1 MAEEKRFISVFFV
14 ILQSLIYT
22 VFAMDER
29 LDKVKVQCD
38 YLPLINFAIQQNGAS
53 IIHQLSIENTT
64 PVPLKDIQVVITTE
78 PTFGNAAPMAVEQIP
93 ANGSIRL
100 SSFNLTLSANYFTQ
114 LTERLSGNLKIEIT
128 AEAEPIFCQTYPIDI
143 LAYDQWGGLNVLPEM
158 LAAFITP
165 NHTAISPIIKKAAS
179 ILGQWTGNPSL
190 DEYQSRTPDRV
201 RKQMAA
207 IYTAI
212 AEQQIIYSTVPASFE
227 EYGQRVRLADSVMA
241 QKLGTCLDM
250 ALLYA
255 SCLEAIGL
263 NALIVITQ
271 GHAFAGAWLVPETFP
286 DPTIDDVSLLTK
298 RTAEGIYDI
307 TLVETTCMNM
317 GHSSDFDDAVK
328 KANGKLAD
336 GNNFL
341 LAIDIKRARYSG
353 VRPIPQRIL
362 HGQVW
367 EVDEK
372 ETNIQKSAVHATPQ
386 SINPYDLS
394 GNETQTV
401 ITKQLLW
408 ERRLLDLSLRNNLL
422 NIRITKNTLQL
433 IPANLACL
441 EDALADGEE
450 FRILHRPAD
459 WESPAMDFG
468 IYSSVP
474 ESDPVVGFINSE
486 LSQKRLRF
494 YLSENDL
501 GKALT
506 HLYRSS
512 RTSIEENG
520 ANTLYLA
527 LGLLKWYET
536 PSSERPRYAP
546 ILLMPVE
553 IIRKSAAKGY
563 VIRSREEETMMNITL
578 LEMLRQNF
586 GITVSG
592 LDPLPTDESGV
603 NVKLIY
609 SIIRNSIKN
618 QRKWDVEEQAILGI
632 FSFNKFIMW
641 NDIHNNANKLVQ
653 NKIVSSLING
663 KIEWEAATE
672 EIDATDMDKQL
683 SPTDIVLPIIAD
695 SSQLEAIYEAV
706 HDKTFILHGPPGT
719 GKSQTITNIIANAL
733 YKGKRVLFVAE
744 KMAALSVVQNRL
756 AAIGLAPF
764 CLEIHS
770 NKTKKSAVISQ
781 LKETTEIIRQTPP
794 EEFKK
799 EAERLLNLRAELNQ
813 YIEALHKEY
822 PFGVSLYDAIIHY
835 QSVDVEP
842 CFEIPQPYLDTL
854 DKDTFAQW
862 EEAIESLVRTANA
875 CGHPYRHPL
884 TGISISEYSSAG
896 KEEASQLLTGFID
909 LLNTIRQKLDV
920 FSVLLKDTDIHPTRK
935 DFQTI
940 ACIIRR
946 ILDIPELTPGLLTL
960 PLLNETLNEYREV
973 VVHGQKRDEQRKEIE
988 AGFTKEILSINAKQ
1002 TVAEWNRVSDQWFLP
1017 RYFGQRK
1024 IKKAI
1029 NIYALKTIET
1039 EDIKP
1044 LLHRIIRYQEEEDA
1058 VQKYTGQ
1065 LPSLFGRFGKNEDWT
1080 VIEQIINDM
1089 ASLHS
1094 HLLNYAKDIAKVSQ
1108 IKQNLSVQLTERIQT
1123 FRDIHAHS
1131 FNELYQLS
1139 DTLTVIEKKLSGT
1152 LGISTEELYT
1162 SSADWITIALS
1173 KAQTWKDNLDKLKD
1187 WYQWLQAYQTLNKLG
1202 IGFVATEYKEKNIP
1216 TDQLTDIFCKSFY
1229 QAVIQY
1235 IIAKEPTLELFNG
1248 KIFND
1253 IIAKYKQISAKFE
1266 ETTKKEL
1273 FARLASNIPSFT
1285 HEAIQSSE
1293 VGILQKNIR
1302 NNARGISIRKLFDQ
1316 IPTLLSRMCPCMLM
1330 SPLSVAQFIDT
1341 DADKFDLIVFDEAS
1355 QMPTYEAV
1363 GAIARG
1369 KNVIIVG
1376 DPKQMPPTSF
1386 FSVSTVDEDNIE
1398 MEDLESILDDCL
1410 ALSIPSKYLLWHYRS
1425 KHESLIAFSN
1435 SEYYDNKL
1443 MTFPSPDN
1451 IESKVRIVNINGYYD
1466 KGKSRQNRAEAQAVV
1481 DEIARRLR
1489 SEELRKKSIG
1499 VVTFSIV
1506 QQALIEDLLSDLF
1519 IFHPE
1524 LETLAL
1530 ECDEPLFIKNLENV
1544 QGDERDV
1551 ILFSVGYGPDTEG
1564 RVSMNFGP
1572 LNRVGG
1578 ERRLNVAVSRARYE
1592 MIIYSTLRSDM
1603 IDLNRTSSIGV
1614 AGLKRFLEYAEKGIR
1629 NTINSVTAQSTE
1641 AAASIENIIADKL
1654 RSLGYTVHTDIGCSG
1669 YKIDIG
1675 IVDTENTSNYQ
1686 LGIICDGKNYKRT
1699 KTARDREIVQNNVL
1713 KALGWDIYRIWT
1725 MDWWEKPDEVIA
1737 AIQEAIARKKSS
1749 KVNAQTTTSIGI
1761 GSDPMTAEK
1770 ESVNKES
1777 TDKEKITKEEPIKEE
1792 SIKEAVPTVER
1803 DNNEISFV
1811 LKASPATSEK
1821 QTAFAS
1827 SAQSGIQQKYRSAKI
1842 TPGSYSPEDFF
1853 FSESYSILTSQI
1865 RKIIENEAPVSKSLL
1880 CKKILFEWGI
1890 SRLGARVETQIETA
1904 LDALNIYRTEHEG
1917 FVFCWKNREQC
1928 ISYSIYRPVSE
1939 REATDIAP
1947 EEIANAIRQ
1956 VLTDSI
1962 SLPVADLIKA
1972 CAQQFGFAR
1981 MGSNID
1987 AAMQRGIREAV
1998 KRNYAKIEN
2007 ERVTIA
2013 D

>member
-14 ILQSLIYT
+14 ILQFLIYT

-53 IIHQLSIENTT
+53 VIHQLSIENTT
-64 PVPLKDIQVVITTE
+64 SVPLKDIQVVITTE

-165 NHTAISPIIKKAAS
+165 NHTAISPIIKRAAS

-201 RKQMAA
+201 KQMAA

-896 KEEASQLLTGFID
+896 KEEASQLLTAFID
-909 LLNTIRQKLDV
+909 LLNIIRQKLDV

-1044 LLHRIIRYQEEEDA
+1044 LLHRIIRYQEEKDA

-1080 VIEQIINDM
+1080 AIEQIINDM

-1108 IKQNLSVQLTERIQT
+1108 IKQNLSVQLTEGIQT

-1173 KAQTWKDNLDKLKD
+1173 KVQTWKDNLDKLKD

-1551 ILFSVGYGPDTEG
+1551 ILFSVGYGPDAEG

-1614 AGLKRFLEYAEKGIR
+1614 AGLKRFLEYAEKGTR

-1641 AAASIENIIADKL
+1641 TAASIENIIADKL

-1749 KVNAQTTTSIGI
+1749 KVNAQTTTTTGI
-1761 GSDPMTAEK
+1761 DSDPMTAEK

-1792 SIKEAVPTVER
+1792 SIEEAVPTAQR

-1811 LKASPATSEK
+1811 LKASPATPEK
-1821 QTAFAS
+1821 QTASAS
-1827 SAQSGIQQKYRSAKI
+1827 SAQDGIQQKYRSAKI

-1880 CKKILFEWGI
+1880 CKKILSEWGI

-1956 VLTDSI
+1956 LLTDSI

-1987 AAMQRGIREAV
+1987 AAMQRGIREAM

>member
-1 MAEEKRFISVFFV
+1 
-14 ILQSLIYT
+14 
-22 VFAMDER
+22 MDGT
-29 LDKVKVQCD
+29 LDKIRVQFD
-38 YLPLINFAIQQNGAS
+38 YLPLINFAMQQNKVS
-53 IIHQLSIENTT
+53 VIHQLSIENMTSEPFRNIQVQITAEPDFGSIT
-64 PVPLKDIQVVITTE
+64 PV
-78 PTFGNAAPMAVEQIP
+78 MVEAIP
-93 ANGSIRL
+93 ANDSVCL
-100 SSFNLTLSANYFTQ
+100 QSFSLVLSANYFAQ
-114 LTERLSGNLKIEIT
+114 LTERMSGSLKIEIRS
-128 AEAEPIFCQTYPIDI
+128 EAETIFTRTYPIDI
-143 LAYDQWGGLNVLPEM
+143 LAYDQWGGINIFPEM

-165 NHTAISPIIKKAAS
+165 NHAVLTPIIKRAAA
-179 ILGQWTGNPSL
+179 ILEQWTGTPSL
-190 DEYQSRTPDRV
+190 DEYQSRNPDRV

-207 IYTAI
+207 IYTALT
-212 AEQQIIYSTVPASFE
+212 EQQIIYSTIPASFE
-227 EYGQRVRLADSVMA
+227 EHGQRVRLTDSVLA

-255 SCLEAIGL
+255 SCLESIGL
-263 NALIVITQ
+263 NALIVITK
-271 GHAFAGAWLVPETFP
+271 GHAFAGGWLVPETFP
-286 DPTIDDVSLLTK
+286 DPAIDDVSLLTK

-317 GHSSDFDDAVK
+317 GHNADFDNAVK
-328 KANGKLAD
+328 SANGKLSD
-336 GNNFL
+336 PGSFI
-341 LAIDIKRARYSG
+341 LAIDVRRARHSG
-353 VRPIPQRIL
+353 VRPIPQRVL
-362 HGQVW
+362 NGQVW
-367 EVDEK
+367 EIKEDEDMNRN
-372 ETNIQKSAVHATPQ
+372 TTHATPQ
-386 SINPYDLS
+386 SVNPYDLS
-394 GNETQTV
+394 GSETQTV
-401 ITKQLLW
+401 LTKQLLW

-441 EDALADGEE
+441 EDALAEGDE
-450 FRILHRPAD
+450 FRILHRPAE
-459 WESPAMDFG
+459 WENPAMEFG
-468 IYSSVP
+468 IYSSIP
-474 ESDPVVGFINSE
+474 ESDPIADFVNSE

-494 YLSENDL
+494 YLPENDL

-546 ILLMPVE
+546 ILLLPVE

-586 GITVSG
+586 GISVPG

-609 SIIRNSIKN
+609 SIIRHCIKN

-641 NDIHNNANKLVQ
+641 NDIHNNAPKLTQ

-663 KIEWEAATE
+663 KIEWNAITE
-672 EIDATDMDKQL
+672 EMDASYMDRQL
-683 SPTDIVLPIIAD
+683 SPADIVLPIIAD

-770 NKTKKSAVISQ
+770 NKTKKSTVISQ
-781 LKETTEIIRQTPP
+781 LKETTEIIRRTPP

-799 EAERLLNLRAELNQ
+799 EAERLLKLRTELNK

-822 PFGVSLYDAIIHY
+822 PFGLSLYDAIIHY
-835 QSVDVEP
+835 QSTDVEP
-842 CFEIPQPYLDTL
+842 CFDIPSSYLDNL
-854 DKDTFAQW
+854 DKDRFSHW
-862 EEAIESLVRTANA
+862 EDAIESLVSTANA
-875 CGHPYRHPL
+875 CGHPHLHPL
-884 TGISISEYSSAG
+884 TGISIREYSSAI
-896 KEEASQLLTGFID
+896 KEEASQTLATFIGLLTAI
-909 LLNTIRQKLDV
+909 QSKLPV
-920 FSVLLKDTDIHPTRK
+920 FSALLEDMDIHPTRK
-935 DFQTI
+935 DFDIIT
-940 ACIIRR
+940 AIIRK
-946 ILDIPELTPGLLTL
+946 ILEIPELTPELLTT
-960 PLLNETLNEYREV
+960 PLLNETLEEYRKV
-973 VVHGQKRDEQRKEIE
+973 TKHGRKRDEIKAEIE
-988 AGFTKEILSINAKQ
+988 NGFTKEVLKINAGPML
-1002 TVAEWNRVSDQWFLP
+1002 AEWNRVSAQWFLP

-1029 NIYALKTIET
+1029 RPYALQPVEPET
-1039 EDIKP
+1039 VQP
-1044 LLHRIIRYQEEEDA
+1044 LLHQVIRYQEELDFTDR
-1058 VQKYTGQ
+1058 YTAK
-1065 LPSLFGRFGKNEDWT
+1065 LPSLFGRFGRDEEWD
-1080 VIEQIINDM
+1080 IIDQIIHEVS
-1089 ASLHS
+1089 SLHS
-1094 HLLNYAKDIAKVSQ
+1094 LLLSYSKDVAKTSR
-1108 IKQNLSVQLTERIQT
+1108 IKQNLALQLTEGIRT
-1123 FRDIHAHS
+1123 FRDIHSHS
-1131 FNELYQLS
+1131 LNELHQLA
-1139 DTLTVIEKKLSGT
+1139 DTLTATEQRLSTT
-1152 LGISTEELYT
+1152 LGITVETLYT
-1162 SSADWITIALS
+1162 NSADWIGIALQQ
-1173 KAQTWKDNLDKLKD
+1173 AATWKENLDKLKD
-1187 WYQWLQAYQTLNKLG
+1187 WYQWLQSYNKLNELG
-1202 IGFVATEYKEKNIP
+1202 IGFIAEEYKEKNIP
-1216 TDQLTDIFCKSFY
+1216 TDLLTSSFCKSFY
-1229 QAVIQY
+1229 QAVIHY

-1253 IIAKYKQISAKFE
+1253 IIAKYKQVSANFE
-1266 ETTKKEL
+1266 DITKKEL

-1330 SPLSVAQFIDT
+1330 SPISVAQYIDT

-1369 KNVIIVG
+1369 KNVVIVG

-1386 FSVSTVDEDNIE
+1386 FSVNTIDEDNIE

-1451 IESKVRIVNINGYYD
+1451 IESKVRMVAVDGYYD
-1466 KGKSRQNRAEAQAVV
+1466 KGKSRQNQAEAQAVV

-1489 SEELRKKSIG
+1489 SEELRKKSVG
-1499 VVTFSIV
+1499 VVTFSVV

-1524 LETLAL
+1524 LETFAL
-1530 ECDEPLFIKNLENV
+1530 ECEEPLFIKNLENV

-1551 ILFSVGYGPDTEG
+1551 ILFSVGYGPDAEG

-1572 LNRVGG
+1572 LNRAGG

-1592 MIIYSTLRSDM
+1592 MIIFSTLRSDM

-1614 AGLKRFLEYAEKGIR
+1614 AGLKRFLEYAEKGTKRIL
-1629 NTINSVTAQSTE
+1629 NTSTSIQPSE
-1641 AAASIENIIADKL
+1641 EETSIEKIIADKL

-1675 IVDTENTSNYQ
+1675 IVDTQNPSNYQ
-1686 LGIICDGKNYKRT
+1686 LGIICDGKNYRRT
-1699 KTARDREIVQNNVL
+1699 KTVRDREIVQNNVL
-1713 KALGWDIYRIWT
+1713 KALGWNICRIWT

-1737 AIQEAIARKKSS
+1737 SIQTAIVQGMKAPKPVVVQEK
-1749 KVNAQTTTSIGI
+1749 Q
-1761 GSDPMTAEK
+1761 EK
-1770 ESVNKES
+1770 EEERVQEKPMQLKSAYTSPSPIFVQNYNSTKVSSYHYASDDIFAAENK
-1777 TDKEKITKEEPIKEE
+1777 PIL
-1792 SIKEAVPTVER
+1792 IA
-1803 DNNEISFV
+1803 
-1811 LKASPATSEK
+1811 
-1821 QTAFAS
+1821 
-1827 SAQSGIQQKYRSAKI
+1827 
-1842 TPGSYSPEDFF
+1842 
-1853 FSESYSILTSQI
+1853 QI
-1865 RKIIENEAPVSKSLL
+1865 RKIVENEAPISKALL
-1880 CKKILFEWGI
+1880 GKKILSEWGI
-1890 SRLGARVETQIETA
+1890 SRLGPRIDAYLETIFDTLHLYRIEHDG
-1904 LDALNIYRTEHEG
+1904 L
-1917 FVFCWKNREQC
+1917 VFCWKDEAQYR
-1928 ISYSIYRPVSE
+1928 SYTEYRPDSD
-1939 REATDIAP
+1939 RDAADLPP
-1947 EEIANAIRQ
+1947 EETANAIRQ
-1956 VLTDSI
+1956 ILTDSI
-1962 SLPVADLIKA
+1962 SLPLPDLIKA
-1972 CAQQFGFAR
+1972 CAQIFGFAR
-1981 MGSNID
+1981 MGSNIE
-1987 AAMQRGIREAV
+1987 ASMLRGIQEAV
-1998 KRNYAKIEN
+1998 KKNYARVEN
-2007 ERVTIA
+2007 GRATIIG
-2013 D
+2013 

>member
-1 MAEEKRFISVFFV
+1 MAEEKRIISVFFV

-64 PVPLKDIQVVITTE
+64 PAPLKDIQVQITTE
-78 PTFGNAAPMAVEQIP
+78 PTFGNAAPIAVAQIP
-93 ANGSIRL
+93 PNESICL

-128 AEAEPIFCQTYPIDI
+128 SEAESVFCQTYPIDI

-165 NHTAISPIIKKAAS
+165 NHTAIVPIIKRAAS
-179 ILGQWTGNPSL
+179 ILGQWTDNPSL

-212 AEQQIIYSTVPASFE
+212 TEQQIIYSTIPASFE

-263 NALIVITQ
+263 NALIIITQ

-328 KANGKLAD
+328 KANGKLTD
-336 GNNFL
+336 GNSFI
-341 LAIDIKRARYSG
+341 LAIDVKRARHSG
-353 VRPIPQRIL
+353 IRPIPQRIL

-367 EVDEK
+367 EVEEK
-372 ETNIQKSAVHATPQ
+372 ETDIQKSAVHATPQ

-433 IPANLACL
+433 IPANLSCL

-468 IYSSVP
+468 IYSSIP
-474 ESDPVVGFINSE
+474 ESDPMVGFINSE

-494 YLSENDL
+494 YLPENDL

-546 ILLMPVE
+546 ILLLPVE

-586 GITVSG
+586 GITISG

-641 NDIHNNANKLVQ
+641 NDIHNNANKLIQ

-672 EIDATDMDKQL
+672 EIDATDMDKQV
-683 SPTDIVLPIIAD
+683 SPADIVLPIIAD

-794 EEFKK
+794 EEFRK

-835 QSVDVEP
+835 QSVDVES
-842 CFEIPQPYLDTL
+842 CFDIPQAYLDTL

-862 EEAIESLVRTANA
+862 EDAIELLVRTANA
-875 CGHPYRHPL
+875 CGHPYQHPL
-884 TGISISEYSSAG
+884 TGISITEYSSAV
-896 KEEASQLLTGFID
+896 KEGSSQLLTGFID
-909 LLNTIRQKLDV
+909 LLTTIRQKLDV
-920 FSVLLKDTDIHPTRK
+920 FSILLKDTDIHPTRK

-940 ACIIRR
+940 SHIIRR

-973 VVHGQKRDEQRKEIE
+973 VVHGRKRDEQRKEIE
-988 AGFTKEILSINAKQ
+988 TGFTQEILSINAKQ
-1002 TVAEWNRVSDQWFLP
+1002 MLAEWNRVSDQWFLP

-1024 IKKAI
+1024 IRKAI
-1029 NIYALKTIET
+1029 NVYALKTIET

-1044 LLHRIIRYQEEEDA
+1044 LLHRIIRYQEEAEA
-1058 VQKYTGQ
+1058 VRKYIGQ
-1065 LPSLFGRFGKNEDWT
+1065 LPSLFGRPGKNEDWNT
-1080 VIEQIINDM
+1080 IEQIIDDM
-1089 ASLHS
+1089 TSLHS

-1108 IKQNLSVQLTERIQT
+1108 IKQNLSVQLTEGIQT

-1131 FNELYQLS
+1131 FNELYQLA
-1139 DTLTVIEKKLSGT
+1139 DTLTATEKKLSGM
-1152 LGISTEELYT
+1152 LGISIEELYT
-1162 SSADWITIALS
+1162 DSADWITIALS
-1173 KAQTWKDNLDKLKD
+1173 KARTWKENLDKLKD
-1187 WYQWLQAYQTLNKLG
+1187 WYQWLQAYQTLHSLG
-1202 IGFVATEYKEKNIP
+1202 IGFIATEYKEKNIP
-1216 TDQLTDIFCKSFY
+1216 TSQLTDSFRKSFY
-1229 QAVIQY
+1229 QAAIRY

-1266 ETTKKEL
+1266 ETTQREL

-1355 QMPTYEAV
+1355 QMPTY
-1363 GAIARG
+1363 
-1369 KNVIIVG
+1369 
-1376 DPKQMPPTSF
+1376 
-1386 FSVSTVDEDNIE
+1386 
-1398 MEDLESILDDCL
+1398 
-1410 ALSIPSKYLLWHYRS
+1410 
-1425 KHESLIAFSN
+1425 
-1435 SEYYDNKL
+1435 
-1443 MTFPSPDN
+1443 
-1451 IESKVRIVNINGYYD
+1451 
-1466 KGKSRQNRAEAQAVV
+1466 
-1481 DEIARRLR
+1481 
-1489 SEELRKKSIG
+1489 
-1499 VVTFSIV
+1499 
-1506 QQALIEDLLSDLF
+1506 
-1519 IFHPE
+1519 
-1524 LETLAL
+1524 
-1530 ECDEPLFIKNLENV
+1530 
-1544 QGDERDV
+1544 
-1551 ILFSVGYGPDTEG
+1551 
-1564 RVSMNFGP
+1564 
-1572 LNRVGG
+1572 
-1578 ERRLNVAVSRARYE
+1578 
-1592 MIIYSTLRSDM
+1592 
-1603 IDLNRTSSIGV
+1603 
-1614 AGLKRFLEYAEKGIR
+1614 
-1629 NTINSVTAQSTE
+1629 
-1641 AAASIENIIADKL
+1641 
-1654 RSLGYTVHTDIGCSG
+1654 
-1669 YKIDIG
+1669 
-1675 IVDTENTSNYQ
+1675 
-1686 LGIICDGKNYKRT
+1686 
-1699 KTARDREIVQNNVL
+1699 
-1713 KALGWDIYRIWT
+1713 
-1725 MDWWEKPDEVIA
+1725 
-1737 AIQEAIARKKSS
+1737 
-1749 KVNAQTTTSIGI
+1749 
-1761 GSDPMTAEK
+1761 
-1770 ESVNKES
+1770 
-1777 TDKEKITKEEPIKEE
+1777 
-1792 SIKEAVPTVER
+1792 
-1803 DNNEISFV
+1803 
-1811 LKASPATSEK
+1811 
-1821 QTAFAS
+1821 
-1827 SAQSGIQQKYRSAKI
+1827 
-1842 TPGSYSPEDFF
+1842 
-1853 FSESYSILTSQI
+1853 
-1865 RKIIENEAPVSKSLL
+1865 
-1880 CKKILFEWGI
+1880 
-1890 SRLGARVETQIETA
+1890 
-1904 LDALNIYRTEHEG
+1904 
-1917 FVFCWKNREQC
+1917 
-1928 ISYSIYRPVSE
+1928 
-1939 REATDIAP
+1939 
-1947 EEIANAIRQ
+1947 
-1956 VLTDSI
+1956 
-1962 SLPVADLIKA
+1962 
-1972 CAQQFGFAR
+1972 
-1981 MGSNID
+1981 
-1987 AAMQRGIREAV
+1987 
-1998 KRNYAKIEN
+1998 
-2007 ERVTIA
+2007 
-2013 D
+2013 

>member
-1 MAEEKRFISVFFV
+1 MAEEKRIISVFFV

-29 LDKVKVQCD
+29 LDKIKVQCD

-64 PVPLKDIQVVITTE
+64 PAPLKDIQVQITTE
-78 PTFGNAAPMAVEQIP
+78 PTFGNAAPIAVAQIP
-93 ANGSIRL
+93 PNESICL

-128 AEAEPIFCQTYPIDI
+128 SEVESVFCQTYPIDI

-165 NHTAISPIIKKAAS
+165 NHTAIVPIIKRAAS
-179 ILGQWTGNPSL
+179 ILGQWTDNPSL

-212 AEQQIIYSTVPASFE
+212 TEQQIIYSTIPASFE

-263 NALIVITQ
+263 NALIIITQ

-328 KANGKLAD
+328 KANGKLTY
-336 GNNFL
+336 GNSFI
-341 LAIDIKRARYSG
+341 LAIDVKRARHSG
-353 VRPIPQRIL
+353 IRPIPQRIL

-367 EVDEK
+367 EVEEK
-372 ETNIQKSAVHATPQ
+372 ETDIQKSAVHATPQ

-433 IPANLACL
+433 IPANLSCL

-468 IYSSVP
+468 IYSSIP
-474 ESDPVVGFINSE
+474 ESDPMVGFINSE

-494 YLSENDL
+494 YLPENDL

-546 ILLMPVE
+546 ILLLPVE

-586 GITVSG
+586 GITISG

-672 EIDATDMDKQL
+672 EIDATDMDKQV
-683 SPTDIVLPIIAD
+683 SPADIVLPIIAD

-794 EEFKK
+794 EEFRK

-835 QSVDVEP
+835 QSVDVES
-842 CFEIPQPYLDTL
+842 CFDIPQAYLDTL

-862 EEAIESLVRTANA
+862 EDAIELLVRTANA
-875 CGHPYRHPL
+875 CGHPYQHPL
-884 TGISISEYSSAG
+884 TGISITEYSSAV
-896 KEEASQLLTGFID
+896 KEGSSQLLTGFID
-909 LLNTIRQKLDV
+909 LLTTIRQKLDV
-920 FSVLLKDTDIHPTRK
+920 FSILLKDTDIHPTRK

-940 ACIIRR
+940 SHIIRR

-973 VVHGQKRDEQRKEIE
+973 VVHGRKRDEQRKEIE
-988 AGFTKEILSINAKQ
+988 TGFIQEILSINAKQ
-1002 TVAEWNRVSDQWFLP
+1002 MLAEWNRVSDQWFLP

-1024 IKKAI
+1024 IRKAI
-1029 NIYALKTIET
+1029 NVYALKTIET

-1044 LLHRIIRYQEEEDA
+1044 LLHRIIRYQEEAEA
-1058 VQKYTGQ
+1058 VRKYIGQ
-1065 LPSLFGRFGKNEDWT
+1065 LPSLFGRPGKNEDWNT
-1080 VIEQIINDM
+1080 IEQIIDDM
-1089 ASLHS
+1089 TSLHS

-1108 IKQNLSVQLTERIQT
+1108 IKQNLSAQLTEGIQT

-1131 FNELYQLS
+1131 FNELYQLA
-1139 DTLTVIEKKLSGT
+1139 DTLTATEKKLSGM
-1152 LGISTEELYT
+1152 LGISIEELYT
-1162 SSADWITIALS
+1162 DSADWITIALS
-1173 KAQTWKDNLDKLKD
+1173 KARTWKENLDKLKD
-1187 WYQWLQAYQTLNKLG
+1187 WYQWLQAYQTLHSLG
-1202 IGFVATEYKEKNIP
+1202 IGFIATEYKEKNIP
-1216 TDQLTDIFCKSFY
+1216 TSQLTDSFRKSFY
-1229 QAVIQY
+1229 QAAIRY

-1266 ETTKKEL
+1266 ETTQREL

-1386 FSVSTVDEDNIE
+1386 FSVNTIDEDNIE

-1519 IFHPE
+1519 IFYPE

-1551 ILFSVGYGPDTEG
+1551 ILFSVGYGPDAEG

-1572 LNRVGG
+1572 LNRAGG

-1614 AGLKRFLEYAEKGIR
+1614 AGLKRFLEYAEKGTR
-1629 NTINSVTAQSTE
+1629 STISSVPRQLSE
-1641 AAASIENIIADKL
+1641 ATASIETIIADRL

-1713 KALGWDIYRIWT
+1713 KALGWNIYRIWT
-1725 MDWWEKPDEVIA
+1725 MDWWEKPDEVMA
-1737 AIQEAIARKKSS
+1737 TIQEAIARKKNSE
-1749 KVNAQTTTSIGI
+1749 I
-1761 GSDPMTAEK
+1761 GSMTATEI
-1770 ESVNKES
+1770 NS
-1777 TDKEKITKEEPIKEE
+1777 TPTEVTAPAPTAQIT
-1792 SIKEAVPTVER
+1792 
-1803 DNNEISFV
+1803 NNDISFV
-1811 LKASPATSEK
+1811 LKASPVAPEK
-1821 QTAFAS
+1821 QAAS
-1827 SAQSGIQQKYRSAKI
+1827 VLSTQNRIEQKYKFAKI
-1842 TPGSYSPEDFF
+1842 TPYSYSPEDFF
-1853 FSESYSILTSQI
+1853 FTDSYSILLSQI
-1865 RKIIENEAPVSKSLL
+1865 RKIMESEAPISKSLL
-1880 CKKILFEWGI
+1880 CKKILSEWGI
-1890 SRLGARVETQIETA
+1890 SRLGTRVEAQIETA
-1904 LDALNIYRTEHEG
+1904 LDTLNIYRTEYEG
-1917 FVFCWKNREQC
+1917 LVFCWNDKEQC
-1928 ISYSIYRPVSE
+1928 ASYSIYRPVSD
-1939 REATDIAP
+1939 REATDIPP

-1956 VLTDSI
+1956 LLTDSI
-1962 SLPVADLIKA
+1962 SLPAADLIKA

-2013 D
+2013 N

>member
-1 MAEEKRFISVFFV
+1 MAEEKRIISVFFV

-29 LDKVKVQCD
+29 LDKIKVQCD

-64 PVPLKDIQVVITTE
+64 PAPLKDIQVQITTE
-78 PTFGNAAPMAVEQIP
+78 PTFGNAAPIAVAQIP
-93 ANGSIRL
+93 PNESICL

-128 AEAEPIFCQTYPIDI
+128 SEAESVFCQTYPIDI

-165 NHTAISPIIKKAAS
+165 NHTAIVPIIKRAAS
-179 ILGQWTGNPSL
+179 ILGQWTDNPSL

-212 AEQQIIYSTVPASFE
+212 TEQQIIYSTIPASFE

-263 NALIVITQ
+263 NALIIITQ

-328 KANGKLAD
+328 KANGKLTD
-336 GNNFL
+336 GNSFI
-341 LAIDIKRARYSG
+341 LAIDVKRARHSG
-353 VRPIPQRIL
+353 IRPIPQRIL

-367 EVDEK
+367 EVEEK
-372 ETNIQKSAVHATPQ
+372 ETDIQKSAVHATPQ

-433 IPANLACL
+433 IPANLSCL

-468 IYSSVP
+468 IYSSIP
-474 ESDPVVGFINSE
+474 ESDPMVGFINSE

-494 YLSENDL
+494 YLPENDL

-546 ILLMPVE
+546 ILLLPVE

-586 GITVSG
+586 GITISG

-672 EIDATDMDKQL
+672 EIDATDMDKQV
-683 SPTDIVLPIIAD
+683 SPADIVLPIIAD

-794 EEFKK
+794 EEFRK

-835 QSVDVEP
+835 QSVDVES
-842 CFEIPQPYLDTL
+842 CFDIPQAYLDTL

-862 EEAIESLVRTANA
+862 EDAIELLVRTANA
-875 CGHPYRHPL
+875 CGHPYQHPL
-884 TGISISEYSSAG
+884 TGISITEYSSAV
-896 KEEASQLLTGFID
+896 KEGSSQLLTGFID
-909 LLNTIRQKLDV
+909 LLTTIRQKLDV
-920 FSVLLKDTDIHPTRK
+920 FSILLKDTDIHPTRK

-940 ACIIRR
+940 SHIIRR

-973 VVHGQKRDEQRKEIE
+973 VVHGRKRDEQRKEIE
-988 AGFTKEILSINAKQ
+988 TGFIQEILSINAKQ
-1002 TVAEWNRVSDQWFLP
+1002 MLAEWNRVSGQWFLP

-1024 IKKAI
+1024 IRKAI
-1029 NIYALKTIET
+1029 NVYALKTIET

-1044 LLHRIIRYQEEEDA
+1044 LLHRIIRYQEEAEA
-1058 VQKYTGQ
+1058 VRKYIGQ
-1065 LPSLFGRFGKNEDWT
+1065 LPSLFGRPGKNEDWNT
-1080 VIEQIINDM
+1080 IEQIIDDM
-1089 ASLHS
+1089 TSLHS

-1108 IKQNLSVQLTERIQT
+1108 IKQNLSAQLTEGIQT

-1131 FNELYQLS
+1131 FNELYQLA
-1139 DTLTVIEKKLSGT
+1139 DTLTATEKKLSGM
-1152 LGISTEELYT
+1152 LGISIEELYT
-1162 SSADWITIALS
+1162 DSADWITIALS
-1173 KAQTWKDNLDKLKD
+1173 KARTWKENLDKLKD
-1187 WYQWLQAYQTLNKLG
+1187 WYQWLQAYQTLHSLG
-1202 IGFVATEYKEKNIP
+1202 IGFIATEYKEKNIP
-1216 TDQLTDIFCKSFY
+1216 TSQLTDSFRKSFY
-1229 QAVIQY
+1229 QAAIRY

-1266 ETTKKEL
+1266 ETTQREL

-1386 FSVSTVDEDNIE
+1386 FSVNTIDEDNIE

-1519 IFHPE
+1519 IFYPE

-1551 ILFSVGYGPDTEG
+1551 ILFSVGYGPDAEG

-1572 LNRVGG
+1572 LNRAGG

-1614 AGLKRFLEYAEKGIR
+1614 AGLKRFLEYAEKGTR
-1629 NTINSVTAQSTE
+1629 STISSVPRQLSE
-1641 AAASIENIIADKL
+1641 ATASIETIIADRL

-1699 KTARDREIVQNNVL
+1699 KTARDREIVQKNVL
-1713 KALGWDIYRIWT
+1713 KALGWNIYRIWT
-1725 MDWWEKPDEVIA
+1725 MDWWEKPDEVMA
-1737 AIQEAIARKKSS
+1737 TIQEAIARKKNSE
-1749 KVNAQTTTSIGI
+1749 I
-1761 GSDPMTAEK
+1761 GSMTATEI
-1770 ESVNKES
+1770 NS
-1777 TDKEKITKEEPIKEE
+1777 TPTEVTAPAPTAQIT
-1792 SIKEAVPTVER
+1792 
-1803 DNNEISFV
+1803 NNDISFV
-1811 LKASPATSEK
+1811 LKASPVAPEK
-1821 QTAFAS
+1821 QAAS
-1827 SAQSGIQQKYRSAKI
+1827 VLSTQNRIEQKYKFAKI
-1842 TPGSYSPEDFF
+1842 TPYSYSPEDFF
-1853 FSESYSILTSQI
+1853 FTDSYSILLSQI
-1865 RKIIENEAPVSKSLL
+1865 RKIMESEAPISKSLL
-1880 CKKILFEWGI
+1880 CKKILSEWGI
-1890 SRLGARVETQIETA
+1890 SRLGTRVEAQIETA
-1904 LDALNIYRTEHEG
+1904 LDTLNIYRTEYEG
-1917 FVFCWKNREQC
+1917 LVFCWNDKEQC
-1928 ISYSIYRPVSE
+1928 ASYSIYRPVSD
-1939 REATDIAP
+1939 REATDIPP

-1956 VLTDSI
+1956 LLTDSI
-1962 SLPVADLIKA
+1962 SLPAADLIKA

-2013 D
+2013 N

>member
-14 ILQSLIYT
+14 ILQFLIYT

-29 LDKVKVQCD
+29 LDKIKVQCD

-64 PVPLKDIQVVITTE
+64 PAPLKDIQVQITTE
-78 PTFGNAAPMAVEQIP
+78 PTFGNAAPIAVAQIP
-93 ANGSIRL
+93 PNESICL

-128 AEAEPIFCQTYPIDI
+128 SEAESVFCQTYPIDI

-165 NHTAISPIIKKAAS
+165 NHTAIVPIIKRAAS
-179 ILGQWTGNPSL
+179 ILGQWTDNPSL

-212 AEQQIIYSTVPASFE
+212 TEQQIIYSTIPASFE

-263 NALIVITQ
+263 NALIIITQ

-328 KANGKLAD
+328 KANGKLTD
-336 GNNFL
+336 GNSFI
-341 LAIDIKRARYSG
+341 LAIDVKRARHSG
-353 VRPIPQRIL
+353 IRPIPQRIL

-367 EVDEK
+367 EVEEK
-372 ETNIQKSAVHATPQ
+372 ETDIQKSAVHATPQ

-433 IPANLACL
+433 IPANLSCL

-468 IYSSVP
+468 IYSSIP
-474 ESDPVVGFINSE
+474 ESDPMVGFINSE

-494 YLSENDL
+494 YLPENDL

-546 ILLMPVE
+546 ILLLPVE

-586 GITVSG
+586 GITISG

-672 EIDATDMDKQL
+672 EIDATDMDKQV
-683 SPTDIVLPIIAD
+683 SPADIVLPIIAD

-794 EEFKK
+794 EEFRK

-835 QSVDVEP
+835 QSVDVES
-842 CFEIPQPYLDTL
+842 CFDIPQAYLDTL

-862 EEAIESLVRTANA
+862 EDAIELLVRTANA
-875 CGHPYRHPL
+875 CGHPYQHPL
-884 TGISISEYSSAG
+884 TGISITEYSSAV
-896 KEEASQLLTGFID
+896 KEGSSQLLTGFID
-909 LLNTIRQKLDV
+909 LLTTIRQKLDV
-920 FSVLLKDTDIHPTRK
+920 FSILLKDTDIHPTRK

-940 ACIIRR
+940 SHIIRR

-973 VVHGQKRDEQRKEIE
+973 VVHGRKRDEQRKEIE
-988 AGFTKEILSINAKQ
+988 TGFIQEILSINAKQ
-1002 TVAEWNRVSDQWFLP
+1002 MLAEWNRVSGQWFLP

-1024 IKKAI
+1024 IRKAI
-1029 NIYALKTIET
+1029 NVYALKTIET

-1044 LLHRIIRYQEEEDA
+1044 LLHRIIRYQEEAEA
-1058 VQKYTGQ
+1058 VRKYIGQ
-1065 LPSLFGRFGKNEDWT
+1065 LPSLFGRPGKNEDWNT
-1080 VIEQIINDM
+1080 IEQIIDDM
-1089 ASLHS
+1089 TSLHS

-1108 IKQNLSVQLTERIQT
+1108 IKQNLSAQLTEGIQT

-1131 FNELYQLS
+1131 FNELYQLA
-1139 DTLTVIEKKLSGT
+1139 DTLTATEKKLSGM
-1152 LGISTEELYT
+1152 LGISIEELYT
-1162 SSADWITIALS
+1162 DSADWITIALS
-1173 KAQTWKDNLDKLKD
+1173 KARTWKENLDKLKD
-1187 WYQWLQAYQTLNKLG
+1187 WYQWLQAYQTLHSLG
-1202 IGFVATEYKEKNIP
+1202 IGFIATEYKEKNIP
-1216 TDQLTDIFCKSFY
+1216 TSQLTDSFRKSFY
-1229 QAVIQY
+1229 QAAIRY

-1266 ETTKKEL
+1266 ETTQREL

-1386 FSVSTVDEDNIE
+1386 FSVNTIDEDNIE

-1519 IFHPE
+1519 IFYPE

-1551 ILFSVGYGPDTEG
+1551 ILFSVGYGPDAEG

-1572 LNRVGG
+1572 LNRAGG

-1614 AGLKRFLEYAEKGIR
+1614 AGLKRFLEYAEKGTR
-1629 NTINSVTAQSTE
+1629 STISSVPRQLSE
-1641 AAASIENIIADKL
+1641 ATASIETIIADRL

-1725 MDWWEKPDEVIA
+1725 MDWWEKPDEVMA
-1737 AIQEAIARKKSS
+1737 TIQEAIARKKNSE
-1749 KVNAQTTTSIGI
+1749 I
-1761 GSDPMTAEK
+1761 GSMTATEI
-1770 ESVNKES
+1770 NS
-1777 TDKEKITKEEPIKEE
+1777 TPTEVTAPAPTAQIT
-1792 SIKEAVPTVER
+1792 
-1803 DNNEISFV
+1803 NNDISFV
-1811 LKASPATSEK
+1811 LKASPVAPEK
-1821 QTAFAS
+1821 QAAS
-1827 SAQSGIQQKYRSAKI
+1827 VLSTQNRIEQKYKFAKI
-1842 TPGSYSPEDFF
+1842 TPYNYSPEDFF
-1853 FSESYSILTSQI
+1853 FTDSYSILLSQI
-1865 RKIIENEAPVSKSLL
+1865 RKIMESEAPISKSLL
-1880 CKKILFEWGI
+1880 CKKILSEWGI
-1890 SRLGARVETQIETA
+1890 SRLGTRVEAQIETA
-1904 LDALNIYRTEHEG
+1904 LDTLNIYRTEYEG
-1917 FVFCWKNREQC
+1917 LVFCWNDKEQC
-1928 ISYSIYRPVSE
+1928 ASYSIYRPVSD
-1939 REATDIAP
+1939 REATDIPP

-1956 VLTDSI
+1956 LLTDSI
-1962 SLPVADLIKA
+1962 SLPAADLIKA

-2013 D
+2013 N

>member
-1 MAEEKRFISVFFV
+1 MAEEKRIISVFFV

-29 LDKVKVQCD
+29 LDKIKVQCD

-64 PVPLKDIQVVITTE
+64 PAPLKDIQVQITTE
-78 PTFGNAAPMAVEQIP
+78 PTFGNAAPIAVAQIP
-93 ANGSIRL
+93 PNESICL

-128 AEAEPIFCQTYPIDI
+128 SEAESVFCQTYPIDI

-165 NHTAISPIIKKAAS
+165 NHTAIVPIIKRAAS
-179 ILGQWTGNPSL
+179 ILGQWTDNPSL

-212 AEQQIIYSTVPASFE
+212 TEQQIIYSTIPASFE

-263 NALIVITQ
+263 NALIIITQ

-328 KANGKLAD
+328 KANGKLTD
-336 GNNFL
+336 GNSFI
-341 LAIDIKRARYSG
+341 LAIDVKRARHSG
-353 VRPIPQRIL
+353 IRPIPQRIL

-367 EVDEK
+367 EVEEK
-372 ETNIQKSAVHATPQ
+372 ETDIQKSAVHATPQ

-433 IPANLACL
+433 IPANLSCL

-468 IYSSVP
+468 IYSSIP
-474 ESDPVVGFINSE
+474 ESDPMVGFINSE

-494 YLSENDL
+494 YLPENDL

-546 ILLMPVE
+546 ILLLPVE

-586 GITVSG
+586 GITISG

-672 EIDATDMDKQL
+672 EIDATDMDKQV
-683 SPTDIVLPIIAD
+683 SPADIVLPIIAD

-794 EEFKK
+794 EEFRK

-835 QSVDVEP
+835 QSVDVES
-842 CFEIPQPYLDTL
+842 CFDIPQAYLDTL

-862 EEAIESLVRTANA
+862 EDAIELLVRTANA
-875 CGHPYRHPL
+875 CGHPYQHPL
-884 TGISISEYSSAG
+884 TGISITEYSSAV
-896 KEEASQLLTGFID
+896 KEGSSQLLTGFID
-909 LLNTIRQKLDV
+909 LLTTIRQKLDV
-920 FSVLLKDTDIHPTRK
+920 FSILLKDTDIHPTRK

-940 ACIIRR
+940 SHIIRR

-973 VVHGQKRDEQRKEIE
+973 VVHGRKRDEQRKEIE
-988 AGFTKEILSINAKQ
+988 TGFIQEILSINAKQ
-1002 TVAEWNRVSDQWFLP
+1002 MLAEWNRVSGQWFLP

-1024 IKKAI
+1024 IRKAI
-1029 NIYALKTIET
+1029 NVYALKTIET

-1044 LLHRIIRYQEEEDA
+1044 LLHRIIRYQEEAEA
-1058 VQKYTGQ
+1058 VRKYIGQ
-1065 LPSLFGRFGKNEDWT
+1065 LPSLFGRPGKNEDWNT
-1080 VIEQIINDM
+1080 IEQIIDDM
-1089 ASLHS
+1089 TSLHS
-1094 HLLNYAKDIAKVSQ
+1094 HLLNYAKDIATVSQ
-1108 IKQNLSVQLTERIQT
+1108 IKQNLSAQLTEGIQT

-1131 FNELYQLS
+1131 FNELYQLA
-1139 DTLTVIEKKLSGT
+1139 DTLTATEKKLSGM
-1152 LGISTEELYT
+1152 LGISIEELYT
-1162 SSADWITIALS
+1162 DSADWITIALS
-1173 KAQTWKDNLDKLKD
+1173 KARTWKENLDKLKD
-1187 WYQWLQAYQTLNKLG
+1187 WYQWLQAYQTLHSLG
-1202 IGFVATEYKEKNIP
+1202 IGFIATEYKEKNIP
-1216 TDQLTDIFCKSFY
+1216 TSQLTDSFRKSFY
-1229 QAVIQY
+1229 QAAIRY

-1266 ETTKKEL
+1266 ETTQREL

-1386 FSVSTVDEDNIE
+1386 FSVNTIDEDNIE

-1519 IFHPE
+1519 IFYPE

-1551 ILFSVGYGPDTEG
+1551 ILFSVGYGPDAEG

-1572 LNRVGG
+1572 LNRAGG

-1614 AGLKRFLEYAEKGIR
+1614 AGLKRFLEYAEKGTR
-1629 NTINSVTAQSTE
+1629 STISSVPRQLSE
-1641 AAASIENIIADKL
+1641 ATASIETIIADRL

-1713 KALGWDIYRIWT
+1713 KALGWNIYRIWT
-1725 MDWWEKPDEVIA
+1725 MDWWEKPDEVMA
-1737 AIQEAIARKKSS
+1737 TIQEAIARKKNSE
-1749 KVNAQTTTSIGI
+1749 I
-1761 GSDPMTAEK
+1761 GSMTATEI
-1770 ESVNKES
+1770 NS
-1777 TDKEKITKEEPIKEE
+1777 TPTEVTAPAPTAQIT
-1792 SIKEAVPTVER
+1792 
-1803 DNNEISFV
+1803 NNDISFV
-1811 LKASPATSEK
+1811 LKASPVAPEK
-1821 QTAFAS
+1821 QAAS
-1827 SAQSGIQQKYRSAKI
+1827 VLSTQNRIEQKYKFAKI
-1842 TPGSYSPEDFF
+1842 TPYSYSPEDFF
-1853 FSESYSILTSQI
+1853 FTDSYSILLSQI
-1865 RKIIENEAPVSKSLL
+1865 RKIMESEAPISKSLL
-1880 CKKILFEWGI
+1880 CKKILSEWGI
-1890 SRLGARVETQIETA
+1890 SRLGTRVEAQIETA
-1904 LDALNIYRTEHEG
+1904 LDTLNIYRTEYEG
-1917 FVFCWKNREQC
+1917 LVFCWNDKEQC
-1928 ISYSIYRPVSE
+1928 ASYSIYRPVSD
-1939 REATDIAP
+1939 REATDIPP

-1956 VLTDSI
+1956 LLTDSI
-1962 SLPVADLIKA
+1962 SLPAADLIKA

-2013 D
+2013 N

>member
-1 MAEEKRFISVFFV
+1 MNG
-14 ILQSLIYT
+14 T
-22 VFAMDER
+22 
-29 LDKVKVQCD
+29 LDKIRVQFD
-38 YLPLINFAIQQNGAS
+38 YLPLINFAMQQNKVS
-53 IIHQLSIENTT
+53 VIHQLSIENMTSEPFRNIQVEITAEPDFGNIT
-64 PVPLKDIQVVITTE
+64 PV
-78 PTFGNAAPMAVEQIP
+78 MVEAIP
-93 ANGSIRL
+93 ANDSVCL
-100 SSFNLTLSANYFTQ
+100 QSFSLVLSANYFAQ
-114 LTERLSGNLKIEIT
+114 LTERMSGSLKIEIRS
-128 AEAEPIFCQTYPIDI
+128 EAETIFTRTYPIDI
-143 LAYDQWGGLNVLPEM
+143 LAYDQWGGINIFPEM

-165 NHTAISPIIKKAAS
+165 NHAVLTPIIKRAAA
-179 ILGQWTGNPSL
+179 ILEQWTGTPSL
-190 DEYQSRTPDRV
+190 DEYQSRNPDRV

-207 IYTAI
+207 IYTALT
-212 AEQQIIYSTVPASFE
+212 EQQIIYSTIPASFE
-227 EYGQRVRLADSVMA
+227 EHGQRVRLTDSVLA

-255 SCLEAIGL
+255 SCLESIGL
-263 NALIVITQ
+263 NALIVITK
-271 GHAFAGAWLVPETFP
+271 GHAFAGGWLVPETFP
-286 DPTIDDVSLLTK
+286 DPAIDDVSLLTK

-317 GHSSDFDDAVK
+317 GHNADFDNAVK
-328 KANGKLAD
+328 SANGKLSD
-336 GNNFL
+336 PGSFI
-341 LAIDIKRARYSG
+341 LAIDVRRARHSG
-353 VRPIPQRIL
+353 VRPIPQRVL
-362 HGQVW
+362 NGQVW
-367 EVDEK
+367 EIKEDEDINRN
-372 ETNIQKSAVHATPQ
+372 TTHATPQ
-386 SINPYDLS
+386 SVNPYDLS
-394 GNETQTV
+394 GSETQTAL
-401 ITKQLLW
+401 TKQLLW

-441 EDALADGEE
+441 EDALAEGDE
-450 FRILHRPAD
+450 FRILHRPAE
-459 WESPAMDFG
+459 WENPAMEFG
-468 IYSSVP
+468 IYSSIP
-474 ESDPVVGFINSE
+474 ESDPIADFVNSE

-494 YLSENDL
+494 YLPENDL

-546 ILLMPVE
+546 ILLLPVE

-586 GITVSG
+586 GISVPG

-609 SIIRNSIKN
+609 SIIRHCIKN

-641 NDIHNNANKLVQ
+641 NDIHNNAPKLTQ

-663 KIEWEAATE
+663 KIEWDAITE
-672 EIDATDMDKQL
+672 EMDASYMDRQL
-683 SPTDIVLPIIAD
+683 SPADIVLPIIAD

-770 NKTKKSAVISQ
+770 NKTKKSTVISQ
-781 LKETTEIIRQTPP
+781 LKETTEIIRRTPP
-794 EEFKK
+794 EEFRK
-799 EAERLLNLRAELNQ
+799 EAERLLKLRTKLNK

-822 PFGVSLYDAIIHY
+822 PFGLSLYDAIIHY
-835 QSVDVEP
+835 QSTDVEP
-842 CFEIPQPYLDTL
+842 CFDIPSSYLDNL
-854 DKDTFAQW
+854 DKDRFSHW
-862 EEAIESLVRTANA
+862 EDAIESLVSTANA
-875 CGHPYRHPL
+875 CGHPHLHPL
-884 TGISISEYSSAG
+884 TGIYIREYSSAI
-896 KEEASQLLTGFID
+896 KEEASQTLATFIGLLTAI
-909 LLNTIRQKLDV
+909 QSKLPV
-920 FSVLLKDTDIHPTRK
+920 FSALLEDTDIHPTRK
-935 DFQTI
+935 DFDIIT
-940 ACIIRR
+940 AIIRK
-946 ILDIPELTPGLLTL
+946 ILDIPELTPELLTT
-960 PLLNETLNEYREV
+960 PLLNETLEEYRKVTE
-973 VVHGQKRDEQRKEIE
+973 HGRKRDEIKAEIE
-988 AGFTKEILSINAKQ
+988 NGFTKEVLKINAGPML
-1002 TVAEWNRVSDQWFLP
+1002 AEWNRVSAQWFLP

-1029 NIYALKTIET
+1029 RPYALQPVKPET
-1039 EDIKP
+1039 VQP
-1044 LLHRIIRYQEEEDA
+1044 LLHQVIRYQEELDFTDR
-1058 VQKYTGQ
+1058 YTAK
-1065 LPSLFGRFGKNEDWT
+1065 LPSLFGRFGRDEEWD
-1080 VIEQIINDM
+1080 IIDQIIHEVS
-1089 ASLHS
+1089 SLHS
-1094 HLLNYAKDIAKVSQ
+1094 LLLSYSKEVAKTSR
-1108 IKQNLSVQLTERIQT
+1108 IKQNLALQLTEGVRT
-1123 FRDIHAHS
+1123 FRDIHSHS
-1131 FNELYQLS
+1131 LNELYQLV
-1139 DTLTVIEKKLSGT
+1139 DTLTATEQRLSTT
-1152 LGISTEELYT
+1152 LGITVETLYT
-1162 SSADWITIALS
+1162 NSADWIGIALQQ
-1173 KAQTWKDNLDKLKD
+1173 AGIWKENLDKLKD
-1187 WYQWLQAYQTLNKLG
+1187 WYQWLQSYNKLNELG
-1202 IGFVATEYKEKNIP
+1202 IGFIAEEYKEKNIP
-1216 TDQLTDIFCKSFY
+1216 TDLLTSSFRKSFY
-1229 QAVIQY
+1229 QAVIHY

-1253 IIAKYKQISAKFE
+1253 IIAKYKQVSANFE
-1266 ETTKKEL
+1266 DITKKEL

-1330 SPLSVAQFIDT
+1330 SPISVAQYIDT

-1369 KNVIIVG
+1369 KNVVIVG

-1386 FSVSTVDEDNIE
+1386 FSVNTIDEDNIE

-1451 IESKVRIVNINGYYD
+1451 IESKVRMVAVDGYYD
-1466 KGKSRQNRAEAQAVV
+1466 KGKSRQNQAEAQAVV

-1489 SEELRKKSIG
+1489 SEELRKKSVG
-1499 VVTFSIV
+1499 VVTFSVV

-1524 LETLAL
+1524 LETFAL
-1530 ECDEPLFIKNLENV
+1530 ECEEPLFIKNLENV

-1551 ILFSVGYGPDTEG
+1551 ILFSVGYGPDAEG

-1572 LNRVGG
+1572 LNRAGG

-1592 MIIYSTLRSDM
+1592 MIIFSTLRSDM

-1614 AGLKRFLEYAEKGIR
+1614 AGLKRFLEYAEKGTKRIL
-1629 NTINSVTAQSTE
+1629 NTSTSIQPSE
-1641 AAASIENIIADKL
+1641 EETSIEKIIADKL

-1675 IVDTENTSNYQ
+1675 IVDTQNPSNYQ
-1686 LGIICDGKNYKRT
+1686 LGIICDGKNYRRT
-1699 KTARDREIVQNNVL
+1699 KTVRDREIVQNNVL
-1713 KALGWDIYRIWT
+1713 KALGWNICRIWT

-1737 AIQEAIARKKSS
+1737 SIQTAIVQGMKAAKPVAVQEK
-1749 KVNAQTTTSIGI
+1749 Q
-1761 GSDPMTAEK
+1761 EK
-1770 ESVNKES
+1770 EEERVQEKPMQLKSAYTSPSPIFVQNYNSTKVSSYHYASDDIFAAENK
-1777 TDKEKITKEEPIKEE
+1777 PIL
-1792 SIKEAVPTVER
+1792 IA
-1803 DNNEISFV
+1803 
-1811 LKASPATSEK
+1811 
-1821 QTAFAS
+1821 
-1827 SAQSGIQQKYRSAKI
+1827 
-1842 TPGSYSPEDFF
+1842 
-1853 FSESYSILTSQI
+1853 QI
-1865 RKIIENEAPVSKSLL
+1865 RKIVENEAPISKALL
-1880 CKKILFEWGI
+1880 GKKILSEWGI
-1890 SRLGARVETQIETA
+1890 SRLGPRIDAYLETIFDTLHLYRIEHDG
-1904 LDALNIYRTEHEG
+1904 L
-1917 FVFCWKNREQC
+1917 VFCWKDEAQYR
-1928 ISYSIYRPVSE
+1928 SYAEYRPDSD
-1939 REATDIAP
+1939 RDAADLPP
-1947 EEIANAIRQ
+1947 EETANAIRQ
-1956 VLTDSI
+1956 ILTDSI
-1962 SLPVADLIKA
+1962 SLPLPDLIKA
-1972 CAQQFGFAR
+1972 CAQIFGFAR
-1981 MGSNID
+1981 MGSNIE
-1987 AAMQRGIREAV
+1987 ASMLRGIQEAV
-1998 KRNYAKIEN
+1998 KKNYARMEN
-2007 ERVTIA
+2007 GRATIIG
-2013 D
+2013 

>member
-1 MAEEKRFISVFFV
+1 MAEEKRIISVFFV

-29 LDKVKVQCD
+29 LDKIKVQCD

-64 PVPLKDIQVVITTE
+64 PAPLKDIQVQITTE
-78 PTFGNAAPMAVEQIP
+78 PTFGNAAPIAVAQIP
-93 ANGSIRL
+93 PNESICL

-128 AEAEPIFCQTYPIDI
+128 SEAESVFCQTYPIDI

-165 NHTAISPIIKKAAS
+165 NHTAIVPIIKRAAS
-179 ILGQWTGNPSL
+179 ILGQWTDNPSL

-212 AEQQIIYSTVPASFE
+212 TEQQIIYSTIPASFE

-263 NALIVITQ
+263 NALIIITQ

-328 KANGKLAD
+328 KANGKLTD
-336 GNNFL
+336 GNSFI
-341 LAIDIKRARYSG
+341 LAIDVKRARHSG
-353 VRPIPQRIL
+353 IRPIPQRIL

-367 EVDEK
+367 EVEEK
-372 ETNIQKSAVHATPQ
+372 ETDIQKSAVHATPQ

-433 IPANLACL
+433 IPANLSCL

-468 IYSSVP
+468 IYSSIP
-474 ESDPVVGFINSE
+474 ESDPMVGFINSE

-494 YLSENDL
+494 YLPENDL

-546 ILLMPVE
+546 ILLLPVE

-586 GITVSG
+586 GITISG

-672 EIDATDMDKQL
+672 EIDATDMDKQV
-683 SPTDIVLPIIAD
+683 SPADIVLPIIAD

-794 EEFKK
+794 EEFRK

-835 QSVDVEP
+835 QSVDVES
-842 CFEIPQPYLDTL
+842 CFDIPQAYLDTL

-862 EEAIESLVRTANA
+862 EDAIELLVRTANA
-875 CGHPYRHPL
+875 CGHPYQHPL
-884 TGISISEYSSAG
+884 TGISITEYSSAV
-896 KEEASQLLTGFID
+896 KEGSSQLLTGFID
-909 LLNTIRQKLDV
+909 LLTTIRQKLDV
-920 FSVLLKDTDIHPTRK
+920 FSILLKDTDIHPTRK

-940 ACIIRR
+940 SHIIRR

-973 VVHGQKRDEQRKEIE
+973 VVHGRKRDEQRKEIE
-988 AGFTKEILSINAKQ
+988 TGFIQEILSINAKQ
-1002 TVAEWNRVSDQWFLP
+1002 MLAEWNRVSGQWFLP

-1024 IKKAI
+1024 IRKAI
-1029 NIYALKTIET
+1029 NVYALKTIET

-1044 LLHRIIRYQEEEDA
+1044 LLHRIIRYQEEAEA
-1058 VQKYTGQ
+1058 VRKYIGQ
-1065 LPSLFGRFGKNEDWT
+1065 LPSLFGRPGKNEDWNT
-1080 VIEQIINDM
+1080 IEQIIDDM
-1089 ASLHS
+1089 TSLHS

-1108 IKQNLSVQLTERIQT
+1108 IKQNLSAQLTEGIQT

-1131 FNELYQLS
+1131 FNELYQLA
-1139 DTLTVIEKKLSGT
+1139 DTLTATEKKLSGM
-1152 LGISTEELYT
+1152 LGISIEELYT
-1162 SSADWITIALS
+1162 DSADWITIALS
-1173 KAQTWKDNLDKLKD
+1173 KARTWKENLDKLKD
-1187 WYQWLQAYQTLNKLG
+1187 WYQWLQAYQTLHSLG
-1202 IGFVATEYKEKNIP
+1202 IGFIATEYKEKNIP
-1216 TDQLTDIFCKSFY
+1216 TSQLTDSFRKSFY
-1229 QAVIQY
+1229 QAAIRY

-1266 ETTKKEL
+1266 ETTQREL

-1386 FSVSTVDEDNIE
+1386 FSVNTIDEDNIE

-1519 IFHPE
+1519 IFYPE

-1551 ILFSVGYGPDTEG
+1551 ILFSVGYGPDAEG

-1572 LNRVGG
+1572 LNRAGG

-1614 AGLKRFLEYAEKGIR
+1614 AGLKRFLEYAEKGTR
-1629 NTINSVTAQSTE
+1629 STISSVPRQLSE
-1641 AAASIENIIADKL
+1641 ATASIETIIADRL

-1713 KALGWDIYRIWT
+1713 KALGWNIYRIWT
-1725 MDWWEKPDEVIA
+1725 MDWWEKPDEVMA
-1737 AIQEAIARKKSS
+1737 TIQEAIARKKNSE
-1749 KVNAQTTTSIGI
+1749 I
-1761 GSDPMTAEK
+1761 GSMTATEI
-1770 ESVNKES
+1770 NS
-1777 TDKEKITKEEPIKEE
+1777 TPTEVTAPAPTAQIT
-1792 SIKEAVPTVER
+1792 
-1803 DNNEISFV
+1803 NNDISFV
-1811 LKASPATSEK
+1811 LKASPVAPEK
-1821 QTAFAS
+1821 QAAS
-1827 SAQSGIQQKYRSAKI
+1827 VLSTQNRIEQKYKFAKI
-1842 TPGSYSPEDFF
+1842 TPYSDSPEDFF
-1853 FSESYSILTSQI
+1853 FTDSYSILLSQI
-1865 RKIIENEAPVSKSLL
+1865 RKIMESEAPISKSLL
-1880 CKKILFEWGI
+1880 CKKILSEWGI
-1890 SRLGARVETQIETA
+1890 SRLGTRVEAQIETA
-1904 LDALNIYRTEHEG
+1904 LDTLNIYRTEYEG
-1917 FVFCWKNREQC
+1917 LVFCWNDKEQC
-1928 ISYSIYRPVSE
+1928 ASYSIYRPVSD
-1939 REATDIAP
+1939 REATDIPP

-1956 VLTDSI
+1956 LLTDSI
-1962 SLPVADLIKA
+1962 SLPAADLIKA

-2013 D
+2013 N

>member
-1 MAEEKRFISVFFV
+1 MAEEKRIISVFFV

-64 PVPLKDIQVVITTE
+64 PAPLKDIQVQITTE
-78 PTFGNAAPMAVEQIP
+78 PTFGNAAPIAVAQIP
-93 ANGSIRL
+93 PNESICL

-128 AEAEPIFCQTYPIDI
+128 SEVESVFCQTYPIDI

-165 NHTAISPIIKKAAS
+165 NHTAIVPIIKRAAS
-179 ILGQWTGNPSL
+179 ILGQWTDNPSL

-212 AEQQIIYSTVPASFE
+212 TEQQIIYSTIPASFE

-263 NALIVITQ
+263 NALIIITQ

-328 KANGKLAD
+328 KANGKLTD
-336 GNNFL
+336 GNSFI
-341 LAIDIKRARYSG
+341 LAIDVKRARHSG
-353 VRPIPQRIL
+353 IRPIPQRIL

-367 EVDEK
+367 EVEEK
-372 ETNIQKSAVHATPQ
+372 ETDIQKSAVHATPQ

-433 IPANLACL
+433 IPANLSCL

-468 IYSSVP
+468 IYSSIP
-474 ESDPVVGFINSE
+474 ESDPMVGFINSE

-494 YLSENDL
+494 YLPENDL

-546 ILLMPVE
+546 ILLLPVE

-586 GITVSG
+586 GITISG

-641 NDIHNNANKLVQ
+641 NDIHNNANKLIQ

-672 EIDATDMDKQL
+672 EIDATDMDKQV
-683 SPTDIVLPIIAD
+683 SPADIVLPIIAD

-794 EEFKK
+794 EEFRK

-835 QSVDVEP
+835 QSVDVES
-842 CFEIPQPYLDTL
+842 CFDIPQAYLDTL

-862 EEAIESLVRTANA
+862 EDAIELLVRTANA
-875 CGHPYRHPL
+875 CGHPYQHPL
-884 TGISISEYSSAG
+884 TGISITEYSSAV
-896 KEEASQLLTGFID
+896 KEGSSQLLTGFID
-909 LLNTIRQKLDV
+909 LLTTIRQKLDV
-920 FSVLLKDTDIHPTRK
+920 FSILLKDTDIHPTRK

-940 ACIIRR
+940 SHIIRR

-973 VVHGQKRDEQRKEIE
+973 VVHGRKRDEQRKEIE
-988 AGFTKEILSINAKQ
+988 TGFTQEILSINAKQ
-1002 TVAEWNRVSDQWFLP
+1002 MLAEWNRVSDQWFLP

-1024 IKKAI
+1024 IRKAI
-1029 NIYALKTIET
+1029 NVYALKTIET

-1044 LLHRIIRYQEEEDA
+1044 LLHRIIRYQEEAEA
-1058 VQKYTGQ
+1058 VRKYIGQ
-1065 LPSLFGRFGKNEDWT
+1065 LPSLFGRPGKNEDWNT
-1080 VIEQIINDM
+1080 IEQIIDDM
-1089 ASLHS
+1089 TSLHS

-1108 IKQNLSVQLTERIQT
+1108 IKQNLSVQLTEGIQT

-1131 FNELYQLS
+1131 FNELYQLA
-1139 DTLTVIEKKLSGT
+1139 DTLTATEKKLSGM
-1152 LGISTEELYT
+1152 LGISIEELYT
-1162 SSADWITIALS
+1162 DSADWITIALS
-1173 KAQTWKDNLDKLKD
+1173 KARTWKENLDKLKD
-1187 WYQWLQAYQTLNKLG
+1187 WYQWLQAYQTLHSLG
-1202 IGFVATEYKEKNIP
+1202 IGFIATEYKEKNIP
-1216 TDQLTDIFCKSFY
+1216 TSQLTDSFRKSFY
-1229 QAVIQY
+1229 QAAIRY

-1266 ETTKKEL
+1266 ETTQREL

-1386 FSVSTVDEDNIE
+1386 FSVNTIDEDNIE
-1398 MEDLESILDDCL
+1398 MEDLESIL
-1410 ALSIPSKYLLWHYRS
+1410 
-1425 KHESLIAFSN
+1425 
-1435 SEYYDNKL
+1435 
-1443 MTFPSPDN
+1443 
-1451 IESKVRIVNINGYYD
+1451 V
-1466 KGKSRQNRAEAQAVV
+1466 
-1481 DEIARRLR
+1481 
-1489 SEELRKKSIG
+1489 
-1499 VVTFSIV
+1499 
-1506 QQALIEDLLSDLF
+1506 
-1519 IFHPE
+1519 
-1524 LETLAL
+1524 
-1530 ECDEPLFIKNLENV
+1530 
-1544 QGDERDV
+1544 
-1551 ILFSVGYGPDTEG
+1551 
-1564 RVSMNFGP
+1564 
-1572 LNRVGG
+1572 
-1578 ERRLNVAVSRARYE
+1578 
-1592 MIIYSTLRSDM
+1592 
-1603 IDLNRTSSIGV
+1603 
-1614 AGLKRFLEYAEKGIR
+1614 
-1629 NTINSVTAQSTE
+1629 
-1641 AAASIENIIADKL
+1641 
-1654 RSLGYTVHTDIGCSG
+1654 
-1669 YKIDIG
+1669 
-1675 IVDTENTSNYQ
+1675 
-1686 LGIICDGKNYKRT
+1686 
-1699 KTARDREIVQNNVL
+1699 
-1713 KALGWDIYRIWT
+1713 
-1725 MDWWEKPDEVIA
+1725 
-1737 AIQEAIARKKSS
+1737 
-1749 KVNAQTTTSIGI
+1749 
-1761 GSDPMTAEK
+1761 
-1770 ESVNKES
+1770 
-1777 TDKEKITKEEPIKEE
+1777 
-1792 SIKEAVPTVER
+1792 
-1803 DNNEISFV
+1803 
-1811 LKASPATSEK
+1811 
-1821 QTAFAS
+1821 
-1827 SAQSGIQQKYRSAKI
+1827 
-1842 TPGSYSPEDFF
+1842 
-1853 FSESYSILTSQI
+1853 
-1865 RKIIENEAPVSKSLL
+1865 
-1880 CKKILFEWGI
+1880 
-1890 SRLGARVETQIETA
+1890 
-1904 LDALNIYRTEHEG
+1904 
-1917 FVFCWKNREQC
+1917 
-1928 ISYSIYRPVSE
+1928 
-1939 REATDIAP
+1939 
-1947 EEIANAIRQ
+1947 
-1956 VLTDSI
+1956 
-1962 SLPVADLIKA
+1962 
-1972 CAQQFGFAR
+1972 
-1981 MGSNID
+1981 
-1987 AAMQRGIREAV
+1987 
-1998 KRNYAKIEN
+1998 
-2007 ERVTIA
+2007 
-2013 D
+2013 

>member
-1 MAEEKRFISVFFV
+1 MAEEKRIISVFFV

-29 LDKVKVQCD
+29 LDKVKVQCN

-64 PVPLKDIQVVITTE
+64 PAPLKDIQVQITTE
-78 PTFGNAAPMAVEQIP
+78 PTFGNAAPIAVAQIP
-93 ANGSIRL
+93 PNESICL

-128 AEAEPIFCQTYPIDI
+128 SEAESVFCQTYPIDI

-165 NHTAISPIIKKAAS
+165 NHTAIVPIIKRAAS
-179 ILGQWTGNPSL
+179 ILGQWTDNPSL

-212 AEQQIIYSTVPASFE
+212 TEQQIIYSTIPASFE

-263 NALIVITQ
+263 NALIIITQ

-328 KANGKLAD
+328 KANGKLTD
-336 GNNFL
+336 GNSFI
-341 LAIDIKRARYSG
+341 LAIDVKRARHSG
-353 VRPIPQRIL
+353 IRPIPQRIL

-367 EVDEK
+367 EVEEK
-372 ETNIQKSAVHATPQ
+372 ETDIQKSAVHATPQ

-394 GNETQTV
+394 GNETQAV

-433 IPANLACL
+433 IPANLSCL

-468 IYSSVP
+468 IYSSIP
-474 ESDPVVGFINSE
+474 ESDPMVGFINSE

-494 YLSENDL
+494 YLPENDL

-546 ILLMPVE
+546 ILLLPVE

-586 GITVSG
+586 GITISG

-672 EIDATDMDKQL
+672 EIDATDMDKQV
-683 SPTDIVLPIIAD
+683 SPADIVLPIIAD

-794 EEFKK
+794 EEFRK

-835 QSVDVEP
+835 QSVDVES
-842 CFEIPQPYLDTL
+842 CFDIPQAYLDTL

-862 EEAIESLVRTANA
+862 EDAIELLVRTANA
-875 CGHPYRHPL
+875 CGHPYQHPL
-884 TGISISEYSSAG
+884 TGISITEYSSAV
-896 KEEASQLLTGFID
+896 KEESSQLLTGFID
-909 LLNTIRQKLDV
+909 LLTTIRQKLDV
-920 FSVLLKDTDIHPTRK
+920 FSILLKDTDIHPTRK

-940 ACIIRR
+940 SHIIRR
-946 ILDIPELTPGLLTL
+946 ILDIPELTPELLTL

-973 VVHGQKRDEQRKEIE
+973 VVHGRKRDEQRKEIE
-988 AGFTKEILSINAKQ
+988 TGFTQEILSINAKQ
-1002 TVAEWNRVSDQWFLP
+1002 MITEWNRVSAQWFLP

-1024 IKKAI
+1024 IRKAI

-1044 LLHRIIRYQEEEDA
+1044 LLHRIIRYQEEAEA

-1065 LPSLFGRFGKNEDWT
+1065 LPSLFGRPGKNEDWNT
-1080 VIEQIINDM
+1080 IEQIIDDM
-1089 ASLHS
+1089 TSLHS

-1108 IKQNLSVQLTERIQT
+1108 IKQNLSAQLTEGIQT

-1131 FNELYQLS
+1131 FNELYQLA
-1139 DTLTVIEKKLSGT
+1139 DTLTATEKKLSGM
-1152 LGISTEELYT
+1152 LGISIEELYT
-1162 SSADWITIALS
+1162 DSADWITIALS
-1173 KAQTWKDNLDKLKD
+1173 KARTWKENLDKLKD
-1187 WYQWLQAYQTLNKLG
+1187 WYQWLQAYQTLHSLG
-1202 IGFVATEYKEKNIP
+1202 IGFIATEYKEKNIP
-1216 TDQLTDIFCKSFY
+1216 TGQLTDSFRKSFY
-1229 QAVIQY
+1229 QAAIRY

-1266 ETTKKEL
+1266 ETTQREL

-1386 FSVSTVDEDNIE
+1386 FSVNTIDEDNIE

-1519 IFHPE
+1519 IFYPE

-1551 ILFSVGYGPDTEG
+1551 ILFSVGYGPDAEG

-1572 LNRVGG
+1572 LNRAGG

-1592 MIIYSTLRSDM
+1592 MIIYSTLRSEM

-1614 AGLKRFLEYAEKGIR
+1614 AGLKRFLEYAEKGTR
-1629 NTINSVTAQSTE
+1629 STISSVPRQLSE
-1641 AAASIENIIADKL
+1641 ATVSIETIIADRL

-1737 AIQEAIARKKSS
+1737 TIQEAIARKKSS
-1749 KVNAQTTTSIGI
+1749 KVGSMTTAGINSTPTEVAAPAPTAQ
-1761 GSDPMTAEK
+1761 
-1770 ESVNKES
+1770 
-1777 TDKEKITKEEPIKEE
+1777 IT
-1792 SIKEAVPTVER
+1792 
-1803 DNNEISFV
+1803 NNEISFV
-1811 LKASPATSEK
+1811 LKASPAAPEK
-1821 QTAFAS
+1821 QAAS
-1827 SAQSGIQQKYRSAKI
+1827 VLSTQNRIEQKYKFAKI
-1842 TPGSYSPEDFF
+1842 TPYSYSPEDFF
-1853 FSESYSILTSQI
+1853 FTDSYSILLSQI
-1865 RKIIENEAPVSKSLL
+1865 RKIMESEAPISKSLL
-1880 CKKILFEWGI
+1880 CKKILSEWGI
-1890 SRLGARVETQIETA
+1890 SRLGTRVEAQIETA
-1904 LDALNIYRTEHEG
+1904 LDTLNIYRTEYEG
-1917 FVFCWKNREQC
+1917 LVFCWNDKEQC
-1928 ISYSIYRPVSE
+1928 ASYSIYRPVSD
-1939 REATDIAP
+1939 REATDIPP

-1956 VLTDSI
+1956 LLTDSI
-1962 SLPVADLIKA
+1962 SLPAADLIKA

-1998 KRNYAKIEN
+1998 KRHYAKIEN

-2013 D
+2013 N

>member
-1 MAEEKRFISVFFV
+1 MVISVFFV
-14 ILQSLIYT
+14 ILQVLIYT

-29 LDKVKVQCD
+29 LDKVKVQFG
-38 YLPLINFAIQQNGAS
+38 YLPLINFAIQQNSAPV
-53 IIHQLSIENTT
+53 IHQLSIENITSA
-64 PVPLKDIQVVITTE
+64 PLKDIQVQITAE
-78 PTFGNAAPMAVEQIP
+78 PAFGNTVPTVIEQIP
-93 ANGSIRL
+93 ANSTVSL
-100 SSFNLTLSANYFTQ
+100 QSPSLTLSANYLTQ
-114 LTERLSGNLKIEIT
+114 LTERLSGNLKVEIT
-128 AEAEPIFCQTYPIDI
+128 SGETLIFTRTYPINI

-165 NHTAISPIIKKAAS
+165 NHTAISPIIKRAAA
-179 ILGQWTGNPSL
+179 ILGQWTDNPSL
-190 DEYQSRTPDRV
+190 DEYQSRNPDRV

-212 AEQQIIYSTVPASFE
+212 SEQQIIYSTVPASFE

-250 ALLYA
+250 SLLYA

-263 NALIVITQ
+263 NALVIITQ

-317 GHSSDFDDAVK
+317 GHQSDFDDAVK
-328 KANGKLAD
+328 KADGKLKD
-336 GNNFL
+336 GTPFI
-341 LAIDIKRARYSG
+341 LAVDVKRARHSG
-353 VRPIPQRIL
+353 IRPIPQRIL
-362 HGQVW
+362 HGQTW
-367 EVDEK
+367 EIGENPL
-372 ETNIQKSAVHATPQ
+372 TIQKNTVHATPQ

-394 GNETQTV
+394 GSETQTA
-401 ITKQLLW
+401 ITKQLVW

-433 IPANLACL
+433 IPANLASL

-459 WESPAMDFG
+459 WESPAMEFG

-474 ESDPVVGFINSE
+474 ESNPIVDFVNSE

-546 ILLMPVE
+546 ILLLPVE
-553 IIRKSAAKGY
+553 IIRKSAARGY

-586 GITVSG
+586 GISVPG
-592 LDPLPTDESGV
+592 LDPLPTDGSGV

-609 SIIRNSIKN
+609 SIIRNCIKN

-641 NDIHNNANKLVQ
+641 NDIHNNAHKLIQ

-672 EIDATDMDKQL
+672 EMDASYMDKQL
-683 SPTDIVLPIIAD
+683 SPADIVLPIIAD

-706 HDKTFILHGPPGT
+706 HDQTFILHGPPGT

-794 EEFKK
+794 EAFKE
-799 EAERLLNLRAELNQ
+799 EAERLLGLRAELNK

-822 PFGVSLYDAIIHY
+822 PFGISLYDAIVHF
-835 QSVDVEP
+835 QSSDAEP
-842 CFEIPQPYLDTL
+842 CFDIPLSYLETL
-854 DKDTFAQW
+854 DKETFTRW
-862 EEAIESLVRTANA
+862 EDAIESLVRTANA
-875 CGHPYRHPL
+875 CGHPYQHPL

-896 KEEASQLLTGFID
+896 KDEAARSLTDFID
-909 LLNTIRQKLDV
+909 LLQVIRQKLNA
-920 FSVLLKDTDIHPTRK
+920 FSVLLTDTETHPTRT

-940 ACIIRR
+940 ANIIRE

-960 PLLNETLNEYREV
+960 PSLNETLDEYREV
-973 VVHGQKRDEQRKEIE
+973 VNHGRKRDELRKTIE
-988 AGFTKEILSINAKQ
+988 TGFTKEILETNAKAML
-1002 TVAEWNRVSDQWFLP
+1002 AEWNRVSAQWFIP

-1024 IKKAI
+1024 IKKALHV
-1029 NIYALKTIET
+1029 YALKAIEPDTI
-1039 EDIKP
+1039 KS
-1044 LLHRIIRYQEEEDA
+1044 LLHQIVQYREEAEA
-1058 VQKYTGQ
+1058 VQKYASQ
-1065 LPSLFGRFGKNEDWT
+1065 LPTLFGRFGKNEDWN

-1089 ASLHS
+1089 VTLHS
-1094 HLLNYAKDIAKVSQ
+1094 HLLSYSKDVAKVSL
-1108 IKQNLSVQLTERIQT
+1108 IKRNLSVQLTEGIQT

-1131 FNELYQLS
+1131 LNELHRYANEL
-1139 DTLTVIEKKLSGT
+1139 VNIEHKLSGT
-1152 LGISTEELYT
+1152 LGISAVELYINST
-1162 SSADWITIALS
+1162 DWINTGIS
-1173 KAQTWKDNLDKLKD
+1173 KAQTWKENLDKLKD
-1187 WYQWLQAYQTLNKLG
+1187 WYQWLQAYRTLDRLN
-1202 IGFVATEYKEKNIP
+1202 IGFIATEYKEKNIP
-1216 TDQLTDIFCKSFY
+1216 TAQLAGSFYKSFY
-1229 QAVIQY
+1229 QVAIQY
-1235 IIAKEPTLELFNG
+1235 IISKEPTLELFNG

-1253 IIAKYKQISAKFE
+1253 IIAKYKLISTQFE

-1369 KNVIIVG
+1369 KNVVIVG
-1376 DPKQMPPTSF
+1376 DPKQMPPTNF
-1386 FSVSTVDEDNIE
+1386 FSVNTIDEDNIE

-1451 IESKVRIVNINGYYD
+1451 IESKVRMVNINGYYD

-1481 DEIARRLR
+1481 DEIERRLR
-1489 SEELRKKSIG
+1489 NDELRKKSIG

-1519 IFHPE
+1519 IAHPE

-1530 ECDEPLFIKNLENV
+1530 ECEEPLFIKNLENV

-1551 ILFSVGYGPDTEG
+1551 ILFSVGYGPDAAG

-1572 LNRVGG
+1572 LNRAGG
-1578 ERRLNVAVSRARYE
+1578 ERRLNVAVSRARYK

-1603 IDLNRTSSIGV
+1603 IDLNRTSSVGV
-1614 AGLKRFLEYAEKGIR
+1614 AGLKRFLEYAEKGTR
-1629 NTINSVTAQSTE
+1629 NVINGSAGSLPETS
-1641 AAASIENIIADKL
+1641 ASIEKIIADKL

-1675 IVDTENTSNYQ
+1675 IVDTQNESNYQ

-1713 KALGWDIYRIWT
+1713 KALGWNICRIWT

-1737 AIQEAIARKKSS
+1737 SIQEAISQKKES
-1749 KVNAQTTTSIGI
+1749 KAGAESKTSIETNHVKTNTI
-1761 GSDPMTAEK
+1761 PTTITEEK
-1770 ESVNKES
+1770 QNKE
-1777 TDKEKITKEEPIKEE
+1777 PV
-1792 SIKEAVPTVER
+1792 SISEGNA
-1803 DNNEISFV
+1803 NETSFP
-1811 LKASPATSEK
+1811 LKASPVAAKK
-1821 QTAFAS
+1821 QQDS
-1827 SAQSGIQQKYRSAKI
+1827 VPIKPNRQQKYKSAEV
-1842 TPGSYSPEDFF
+1842 TPDKYLSEDFF
-1853 FSESYSILTSQI
+1853 LTESSPILVSQI

-1880 CKKILFEWGI
+1880 CKKILSEWGI
-1890 SRLGARVETQIETA
+1890 SRLGPRIEA
-1904 LDALNIYRTEHEG
+1904 HIEAILDTLNIYCTEHDG
-1917 FVFCWKNREQC
+1917 YVYCWKDKEQC
-1928 ISYSIYRPVSE
+1928 CSYPAYRPVSD
-1939 REATDIAP
+1939 RDVTDISP

-1956 VLTDSI
+1956 ILTDSI
-1962 SLPVADLIKA
+1962 SLPIADLVKA
-1972 CAQQFGFAR
+1972 CAQTFGFPR
-1981 MGSNID
+1981 MGSTID

-1998 KRNYAKIEN
+1998 KRDYAKIEN

-2013 D
+2013 Y

>member
-1 MAEEKRFISVFFV
+1 MAEEKRIISVFFV

-29 LDKVKVQCD
+29 LDKIKVQCD

-64 PVPLKDIQVVITTE
+64 PAPLKDIQVQITTE
-78 PTFGNAAPMAVEQIP
+78 PTFGNAAPIAVAQIP
-93 ANGSIRL
+93 PNESICL

-128 AEAEPIFCQTYPIDI
+128 SEAESVFCQTYPIDI

-165 NHTAISPIIKKAAS
+165 NHTAIVPIIKRAAS
-179 ILGQWTGNPSL
+179 ILGQWTDNPSL

-212 AEQQIIYSTVPASFE
+212 TEQQIIYSTIPASFE

-263 NALIVITQ
+263 NALIIITQ

-328 KANGKLAD
+328 KANGKLTD
-336 GNNFL
+336 GNSFI
-341 LAIDIKRARYSG
+341 LAIDVKRARHSG
-353 VRPIPQRIL
+353 IRPIPQRIL

-367 EVDEK
+367 EVEEK
-372 ETNIQKSAVHATPQ
+372 ETDIQKSAVHATPQ

-433 IPANLACL
+433 IPANLSCL

-468 IYSSVP
+468 IYSSIP
-474 ESDPVVGFINSE
+474 ESDPMVGFINSE

-494 YLSENDL
+494 YLPENDL

-546 ILLMPVE
+546 ILLLPVE

-586 GITVSG
+586 GITISG

-672 EIDATDMDKQL
+672 EIDATDMDKQV
-683 SPTDIVLPIIAD
+683 SPADIVLPIIAD

-794 EEFKK
+794 EEFRK

-835 QSVDVEP
+835 QSVDVES
-842 CFEIPQPYLDTL
+842 CFDIPQAYLDTL

-862 EEAIESLVRTANA
+862 EDAIELLVRTANA
-875 CGHPYRHPL
+875 CGHPYQHPL
-884 TGISISEYSSAG
+884 TGISITEYSSAV
-896 KEEASQLLTGFID
+896 KEGSSQLLTGFID
-909 LLNTIRQKLDV
+909 LLTTIRQKLDV
-920 FSVLLKDTDIHPTRK
+920 FSILLKDTDIHPTRK

-940 ACIIRR
+940 SHIIRR

-973 VVHGQKRDEQRKEIE
+973 VVHGRKRDEQRKEIE
-988 AGFTKEILSINAKQ
+988 TGFIQEILSINAKQ
-1002 TVAEWNRVSDQWFLP
+1002 MLAEWNRVSGQWFLP

-1024 IKKAI
+1024 IRKAI
-1029 NIYALKTIET
+1029 NVYALKTIET

-1044 LLHRIIRYQEEEDA
+1044 LLHRIIRYQEEAEA
-1058 VQKYTGQ
+1058 VRKYIGQ
-1065 LPSLFGRFGKNEDWT
+1065 LPSLFGRPGKNEDWNT
-1080 VIEQIINDM
+1080 IEQIIDDM
-1089 ASLHS
+1089 TSLHS

-1108 IKQNLSVQLTERIQT
+1108 IKQNLSAQLTEGIQT

-1131 FNELYQLS
+1131 FNELYQLA
-1139 DTLTVIEKKLSGT
+1139 DTLTATEKKLSGM
-1152 LGISTEELYT
+1152 LGISIEELYT
-1162 SSADWITIALS
+1162 DSADWITIALS
-1173 KAQTWKDNLDKLKD
+1173 KARTWKENLDKLKD
-1187 WYQWLQAYQTLNKLG
+1187 WYQWLQAYQTLHSLG
-1202 IGFVATEYKEKNIP
+1202 IGFIATEYKEKNIP
-1216 TDQLTDIFCKSFY
+1216 TSQLTDSFRKSFY
-1229 QAVIQY
+1229 QAAIRY

-1266 ETTKKEL
+1266 ETTQREL

-1386 FSVSTVDEDNIE
+1386 FSVNTIDEDNIE

-1499 VVTFSIV
+1499 VVTFNIV

-1519 IFHPE
+1519 IFYPE

-1551 ILFSVGYGPDTEG
+1551 ILFSVGYGPDAEG

-1572 LNRVGG
+1572 LNRAGG

-1614 AGLKRFLEYAEKGIR
+1614 AGLKRFLEYAEKGTR
-1629 NTINSVTAQSTE
+1629 STISSVPRQLSE
-1641 AAASIENIIADKL
+1641 ATASIETIIADRL

-1713 KALGWDIYRIWT
+1713 KALGWNIYRIWT
-1725 MDWWEKPDEVIA
+1725 MDWWEKPDEVMA
-1737 AIQEAIARKKSS
+1737 TIQEAIARKKNSE
-1749 KVNAQTTTSIGI
+1749 I
-1761 GSDPMTAEK
+1761 GSMTATEI
-1770 ESVNKES
+1770 NS
-1777 TDKEKITKEEPIKEE
+1777 TPTEVTAPAPTAQIT
-1792 SIKEAVPTVER
+1792 
-1803 DNNEISFV
+1803 NNDISFV
-1811 LKASPATSEK
+1811 LKASPVAPEK
-1821 QTAFAS
+1821 QAAS
-1827 SAQSGIQQKYRSAKI
+1827 VLSTQNRIEQKYKFAKI
-1842 TPGSYSPEDFF
+1842 TPYSYSPEDFF
-1853 FSESYSILTSQI
+1853 FTDSYSILLSQI
-1865 RKIIENEAPVSKSLL
+1865 RKIMESEAPISKSLL
-1880 CKKILFEWGI
+1880 CKKILSEWGI
-1890 SRLGARVETQIETA
+1890 SRLGTRVEAQIETA
-1904 LDALNIYRTEHEG
+1904 LDTLNIYRTEYEG
-1917 FVFCWKNREQC
+1917 LVFCWNDKEQC
-1928 ISYSIYRPVSE
+1928 ASYSIYRPVSD
-1939 REATDIAP
+1939 REATDIPP

-1956 VLTDSI
+1956 LLTDSI
-1962 SLPVADLIKA
+1962 SLPAADLIKA

-2013 D
+2013 N

>member
-1 MAEEKRFISVFFV
+1 MNG
-14 ILQSLIYT
+14 T
-22 VFAMDER
+22 
-29 LDKVKVQCD
+29 LDKIRVQFD
-38 YLPLINFAIQQNGAS
+38 YLPLINFAMQQNKVS
-53 IIHQLSIENTT
+53 VIHQLSIENMTSEPFRNIQVQITAEPDFGSIT
-64 PVPLKDIQVVITTE
+64 PVMME
-78 PTFGNAAPMAVEQIP
+78 AIP
-93 ANGSIRL
+93 ANNSVCL
-100 SSFNLTLSANYFTQ
+100 QSFSLVLSANYFAQ
-114 LTERLSGNLKIEIT
+114 LTERMSGSLKIEIRS
-128 AEAEPIFCQTYPIDI
+128 EAETIFTQTYPIDI
-143 LAYDQWGGLNVLPEM
+143 LAYDQWGGINIFPEM

-165 NHTAISPIIKKAAS
+165 NHAVLTPIIKRAAA
-179 ILGQWTGNPSL
+179 ILEQWTGTPSL
-190 DEYQSRTPDRV
+190 DEYQSRNPDRV

-207 IYTAI
+207 IYTALT
-212 AEQQIIYSTVPASFE
+212 EQQIIYSTIPASFE
-227 EYGQRVRLADSVMA
+227 EHGQRVRLIDSVLA

-255 SCLEAIGL
+255 SCLESIGL
-263 NALIVITQ
+263 NALIVITK
-271 GHAFAGAWLVPETFP
+271 GHAFAGGWLVPETFP
-286 DPTIDDVSLLTK
+286 DPAIDDVSLLTK

-317 GHSSDFDDAVK
+317 GHNVDFDNAVK
-328 KANGKLAD
+328 SANGKLSD
-336 GNNFL
+336 PGSFI
-341 LAIDIKRARYSG
+341 LAIDIRRARHSG
-353 VRPIPQRIL
+353 VRPIPQRVL
-362 HGQVW
+362 NGQVW
-367 EVDEK
+367 EIKEDEDMNRN
-372 ETNIQKSAVHATPQ
+372 TTHATPQ
-386 SINPYDLS
+386 SVNPYDLS
-394 GNETQTV
+394 GSETQTV
-401 ITKQLLW
+401 LTKQLLW

-441 EDALADGEE
+441 EDALAEGDE
-450 FRILHRPAD
+450 FRILHRPAE
-459 WESPAMDFG
+459 WENPAMEFG
-468 IYSSVP
+468 IYSSIP
-474 ESDPVVGFINSE
+474 ESDPIADFVNSE

-494 YLSENDL
+494 YLPENDL

-546 ILLMPVE
+546 ILLLPVE

-586 GITVSG
+586 GITISG

-653 NKIVSSLING
+653 NKIVSSLLNG
-663 KIEWEAATE
+663 QIEWEAATE
-672 EIDATDMDKQL
+672 ERDATDMDKQV
-683 SPTDIVLPIIAD
+683 SPADIVLPIIAD

-794 EEFKK
+794 EEFRK

-835 QSVDVEP
+835 QSVDVES
-842 CFEIPQPYLDTL
+842 CFDIPQAYLDTL

-862 EEAIESLVRTANA
+862 EDAIELLVRTANA
-875 CGHPYRHPL
+875 CGHPYQHPL
-884 TGISISEYSSAG
+884 TGISITEYSSAV
-896 KEEASQLLTGFID
+896 KEGSSQLLTGFID
-909 LLNTIRQKLDV
+909 LLTTIRQKLDV
-920 FSVLLKDTDIHPTRK
+920 FSILLKDTDIHPTRK

-940 ACIIRR
+940 SHIIRR

-973 VVHGQKRDEQRKEIE
+973 VVHGRKRDEQRKEIE
-988 AGFTKEILSINAKQ
+988 TGFIQEILSINAKQ
-1002 TVAEWNRVSDQWFLP
+1002 MLAEWNRVSGQWFLP

-1024 IKKAI
+1024 IRKAI
-1029 NIYALKTIET
+1029 NVYALKTIET

-1044 LLHRIIRYQEEEDA
+1044 LLHRIIRYQEEAEA
-1058 VQKYTGQ
+1058 VRKYIGQ
-1065 LPSLFGRFGKNEDWT
+1065 LPSLFGRPGKNEDWNT
-1080 VIEQIINDM
+1080 IEQIIDDM
-1089 ASLHS
+1089 TSLHS

-1108 IKQNLSVQLTERIQT
+1108 IKQNLSAQLTEGIQT

-1131 FNELYQLS
+1131 FNELYQLA
-1139 DTLTVIEKKLSGT
+1139 DTLTATEKKLSGM
-1152 LGISTEELYT
+1152 LGISIEELYT
-1162 SSADWITIALS
+1162 DSADWITIALS
-1173 KAQTWKDNLDKLKD
+1173 KARTWKENLDKLKD
-1187 WYQWLQAYQTLNKLG
+1187 WYQWLQAYQTLHSLG
-1202 IGFVATEYKEKNIP
+1202 IGFIATEYKEKNIP
-1216 TDQLTDIFCKSFY
+1216 TSQLTDSFRKSFY
-1229 QAVIQY
+1229 QAAIRY

-1266 ETTKKEL
+1266 ETTQREL

-1386 FSVSTVDEDNIE
+1386 FSVNTIDEDNIE

-1519 IFHPE
+1519 IFYPE

-1551 ILFSVGYGPDTEG
+1551 ILFSVGYGPDAEG

-1572 LNRVGG
+1572 LNRAGG

-1614 AGLKRFLEYAEKGIR
+1614 AGLKRFLEYAEKGTR
-1629 NTINSVTAQSTE
+1629 STISSVPRQLSE
-1641 AAASIENIIADKL
+1641 ATASIETIIADRL

-1713 KALGWDIYRIWT
+1713 KALGWNIYRIWT
-1725 MDWWEKPDEVIA
+1725 MDWWEKPDEVMA
-1737 AIQEAIARKKSS
+1737 TIQEAIARKKNSE
-1749 KVNAQTTTSIGI
+1749 I
-1761 GSDPMTAEK
+1761 GSMTATEI
-1770 ESVNKES
+1770 NS
-1777 TDKEKITKEEPIKEE
+1777 TPTEVTAPAPTAQIT
-1792 SIKEAVPTVER
+1792 
-1803 DNNEISFV
+1803 NNDISFV
-1811 LKASPATSEK
+1811 LKASPVAPEK
-1821 QTAFAS
+1821 QAAS
-1827 SAQSGIQQKYRSAKI
+1827 VLSTQNRIEQKYKFAKI
-1842 TPGSYSPEDFF
+1842 TPYSYSPEDFF
-1853 FSESYSILTSQI
+1853 FTDSYSILLSQI
-1865 RKIIENEAPVSKSLL
+1865 RKIMESEAPISKSLL
-1880 CKKILFEWGI
+1880 CKKILSEWGI
-1890 SRLGARVETQIETA
+1890 SRLGTRVEAQIETA
-1904 LDALNIYRTEHEG
+1904 LDTLNIYRTEYEG
-1917 FVFCWKNREQC
+1917 LVFCWNDKEQC
-1928 ISYSIYRPVSE
+1928 ASYSIYRPVSD
-1939 REATDIAP
+1939 REATDIPP

-1956 VLTDSI
+1956 LLTDSI
-1962 SLPVADLIKA
+1962 SLPAADLIKA

-2013 D
+2013 N

>member
-1 MAEEKRFISVFFV
+1 
-14 ILQSLIYT
+14 
-22 VFAMDER
+22 MDGT
-29 LDKVKVQCD
+29 LDKIRVQFD
-38 YLPLINFAIQQNGAS
+38 YLPLINFAMQQNKVS
-53 IIHQLSIENTT
+53 VIHQLSIENMTSEPFRNIQVQITAEPDFGSIT
-64 PVPLKDIQVVITTE
+64 PV
-78 PTFGNAAPMAVEQIP
+78 MVEAIP
-93 ANGSIRL
+93 ANDSVCL
-100 SSFNLTLSANYFTQ
+100 QSFSLVLSANYFAQ
-114 LTERLSGNLKIEIT
+114 LTERMSGSLKIEIRS
-128 AEAEPIFCQTYPIDI
+128 EAETIFTRTYPIDI
-143 LAYDQWGGLNVLPEM
+143 LAYDQWGGINIFPEM

-165 NHTAISPIIKKAAS
+165 NHAVLTPIIKRAAA
-179 ILGQWTGNPSL
+179 ILEQWTGTPSL
-190 DEYQSRTPDRV
+190 DEYQSRNPDRV

-207 IYTAI
+207 IYTALT
-212 AEQQIIYSTVPASFE
+212 EQQIIYSTIPASFE
-227 EYGQRVRLADSVMA
+227 EHGQRVRLTDSVLA

-255 SCLEAIGL
+255 SCLESIGL
-263 NALIVITQ
+263 NALIVITK
-271 GHAFAGAWLVPETFP
+271 GHAFAGGWLVPETFP
-286 DPTIDDVSLLTK
+286 DPAIDDVSLLTK

-317 GHSSDFDDAVK
+317 GHNADFDNAVK
-328 KANGKLAD
+328 SANGKLSD
-336 GNNFL
+336 PGSFI
-341 LAIDIKRARYSG
+341 LAIDVRRARHSG
-353 VRPIPQRIL
+353 VRPIPQRVL
-362 HGQVW
+362 NGQVW
-367 EVDEK
+367 EIKEDEDMNRN
-372 ETNIQKSAVHATPQ
+372 TTHATPQ
-386 SINPYDLS
+386 SVNPYDLS
-394 GNETQTV
+394 GSETQTV
-401 ITKQLLW
+401 LTKQLLW
-408 ERRLLDLSLRNNLL
+408 ESRLLDLSLRNNLL

-441 EDALADGEE
+441 EDALAEGDE
-450 FRILHRPAD
+450 FRILHRPAE
-459 WESPAMDFG
+459 WENPAMEFG
-468 IYSSVP
+468 IYSSIP
-474 ESDPVVGFINSE
+474 ESDPIADFVNSE

-494 YLSENDL
+494 YLPENDL

-546 ILLMPVE
+546 ILLLPVE

-586 GITVSG
+586 GISVPG
-592 LDPLPTDESGV
+592 LDPLPTDESGI

-609 SIIRNSIKN
+609 SIIRHCIKN

-641 NDIHNNANKLVQ
+641 NDIHNNAPKLTQ

-663 KIEWEAATE
+663 KIEWNAITE
-672 EIDATDMDKQL
+672 EMDASYMDRQL
-683 SPTDIVLPIIAD
+683 SPADIVLPIIAD

-770 NKTKKSAVISQ
+770 NKTKKSTVISQ
-781 LKETTEIIRQTPP
+781 LKETTEIIRRTPP

-799 EAERLLNLRAELNQ
+799 EAERLLKLRTELNK

-822 PFGVSLYDAIIHY
+822 PFGLSLYDAIIHY
-835 QSVDVEP
+835 QSTDVEP
-842 CFEIPQPYLDTL
+842 CFDIPSSYLDDL
-854 DKDTFAQW
+854 DKDRFSHW
-862 EEAIESLVRTANA
+862 EDAIESLVSTANA
-875 CGHPYRHPL
+875 CGHPHLHPL
-884 TGISISEYSSAG
+884 TGISIREYSSAI
-896 KEEASQLLTGFID
+896 KEEASQTLATFIGLLTAI
-909 LLNTIRQKLDV
+909 QSKLPV
-920 FSVLLKDTDIHPTRK
+920 FSALLEDTDIHPTRK
-935 DFQTI
+935 DFDIIT
-940 ACIIRR
+940 AIIRK
-946 ILDIPELTPGLLTL
+946 ILEIPELTPELLTT
-960 PLLNETLNEYREV
+960 PLLNETLEEYRKV
-973 VVHGQKRDEQRKEIE
+973 TKHGRKRDEIKAEIE
-988 AGFTKEILSINAKQ
+988 NGFTKEVLKINAGPML
-1002 TVAEWNRVSDQWFLP
+1002 AEWNRVSAQWFLP

-1029 NIYALKTIET
+1029 RPYALQPVEPET
-1039 EDIKP
+1039 VQP
-1044 LLHRIIRYQEEEDA
+1044 LLHQVIRYQEELDFTDR
-1058 VQKYTGQ
+1058 YTAK
-1065 LPSLFGRFGKNEDWT
+1065 LPSLFGRFGRDEEWD
-1080 VIEQIINDM
+1080 IIDQIIHEVS
-1089 ASLHS
+1089 SLHS
-1094 HLLNYAKDIAKVSQ
+1094 LLLSYSKDVAKTSR
-1108 IKQNLSVQLTERIQT
+1108 IKQNLALQLTEGIRT
-1123 FRDIHAHS
+1123 FRDIHSHS
-1131 FNELYQLS
+1131 LNELHQLA
-1139 DTLTVIEKKLSGT
+1139 DTLTATEQRLSTT
-1152 LGISTEELYT
+1152 LGITVETLYT
-1162 SSADWITIALS
+1162 NSADWIGIALQQ
-1173 KAQTWKDNLDKLKD
+1173 AATWKENLDKLKD
-1187 WYQWLQAYQTLNKLG
+1187 WYQWLQSYNKLNELG
-1202 IGFVATEYKEKNIP
+1202 IGFIAEEYKEKNIP
-1216 TDQLTDIFCKSFY
+1216 TDLLTSSFCKSFY
-1229 QAVIQY
+1229 QAVIHY

-1253 IIAKYKQISAKFE
+1253 IIAKYKQVSANFE
-1266 ETTKKEL
+1266 DITKKEL

-1330 SPLSVAQFIDT
+1330 SPISVAQYIDT

-1369 KNVIIVG
+1369 KNVVIVG

-1386 FSVSTVDEDNIE
+1386 FSVNTIDEDNIE

-1451 IESKVRIVNINGYYD
+1451 IESKVRMVAVDGYYD
-1466 KGKSRQNRAEAQAVV
+1466 KGKSRQNQAEAQAVV

-1489 SEELRKKSIG
+1489 SEELRKKSVG
-1499 VVTFSIV
+1499 VVTFSVV

-1524 LETLAL
+1524 LETFAL
-1530 ECDEPLFIKNLENV
+1530 ECEEPLFIKNLENV

-1551 ILFSVGYGPDTEG
+1551 ILFSVGYGPDAEG

-1572 LNRVGG
+1572 LNRAGG

-1592 MIIYSTLRSDM
+1592 MIIFSTLRSDM

-1614 AGLKRFLEYAEKGIR
+1614 AGLKRFLEYAEKGTKRIL
-1629 NTINSVTAQSTE
+1629 NTSTSIQPSE
-1641 AAASIENIIADKL
+1641 EETSIEKIIADKL

-1675 IVDTENTSNYQ
+1675 IVDTQNPSNYQ
-1686 LGIICDGKNYKRT
+1686 LGIICDGKNYRRT
-1699 KTARDREIVQNNVL
+1699 KTVRDREIVQNNVL
-1713 KALGWDIYRIWT
+1713 KALGWNICRIWT

-1737 AIQEAIARKKSS
+1737 SIQTAIVQGMKAPKPVVVQEK
-1749 KVNAQTTTSIGI
+1749 Q
-1761 GSDPMTAEK
+1761 EK
-1770 ESVNKES
+1770 EEERVQEKPMQLKSAYTSPSPIFVQNYNSTKVSSYHYASDDIFAAENK
-1777 TDKEKITKEEPIKEE
+1777 PIL
-1792 SIKEAVPTVER
+1792 IA
-1803 DNNEISFV
+1803 
-1811 LKASPATSEK
+1811 
-1821 QTAFAS
+1821 
-1827 SAQSGIQQKYRSAKI
+1827 
-1842 TPGSYSPEDFF
+1842 
-1853 FSESYSILTSQI
+1853 QI
-1865 RKIIENEAPVSKSLL
+1865 RKIVENEAPISKALL
-1880 CKKILFEWGI
+1880 GKKILSEWGI
-1890 SRLGARVETQIETA
+1890 SRLGPRIDAYLETIFDTLHLYRIEHDG
-1904 LDALNIYRTEHEG
+1904 L
-1917 FVFCWKNREQC
+1917 VFCWKDEAQYR
-1928 ISYSIYRPVSE
+1928 SYTEYRPDSD
-1939 REATDIAP
+1939 RDAADLPP
-1947 EEIANAIRQ
+1947 EETANAIRQ
-1956 VLTDSI
+1956 ILTDSI
-1962 SLPVADLIKA
+1962 SLPLPDLIKA
-1972 CAQQFGFAR
+1972 CAQIFGFAR
-1981 MGSNID
+1981 MGSNIE
-1987 AAMQRGIREAV
+1987 ASMLRGIQEAV
-1998 KRNYAKIEN
+1998 KKNYARVEN
-2007 ERVTIA
+2007 GRATIIG
-2013 D
+2013 

>member
-1 MAEEKRFISVFFV
+1 MAEEKRIISVFFV

-64 PVPLKDIQVVITTE
+64 PAPLKDIQVQITTE
-78 PTFGNAAPMAVEQIP
+78 PTFGNAAPIAVAQIP
-93 ANGSIRL
+93 PNESICL

-128 AEAEPIFCQTYPIDI
+128 SEAESVFCQTYPIDI

-165 NHTAISPIIKKAAS
+165 NHTAIVPIIKRAAS
-179 ILGQWTGNPSL
+179 ILGQWTDNPSL

-212 AEQQIIYSTVPASFE
+212 TEQQIIYSTIPASFE

-263 NALIVITQ
+263 NALIIITQ

-328 KANGKLAD
+328 KANGKLTD
-336 GNNFL
+336 GNSFI
-341 LAIDIKRARYSG
+341 LAIDVKRARHSG
-353 VRPIPQRIL
+353 IRPIPQRIL

-367 EVDEK
+367 EVEEK
-372 ETNIQKSAVHATPQ
+372 ETDIQKSAVHATPQ

-394 GNETQTV
+394 GNETQAV

-433 IPANLACL
+433 IPANLSCL

-468 IYSSVP
+468 IYSSIP

-494 YLSENDL
+494 YLPENDL

-546 ILLMPVE
+546 ILLLPVE

-586 GITVSG
+586 GITISG
-592 LDPLPTDESGV
+592 LDLLPTDESGV

-672 EIDATDMDKQL
+672 EIDATDMDKQV
-683 SPTDIVLPIIAD
+683 SPADIVLPIIAD

-733 YKGKRVLFVAE
+733 YNGKRVFFVAE

-794 EEFKK
+794 EEFRK

-835 QSVDVEP
+835 QSVDVES
-842 CFEIPQPYLDTL
+842 CFDIPQAYLDTL

-862 EEAIESLVRTANA
+862 EDAIELLVRTANA
-875 CGHPYRHPL
+875 CGHPYQHPL
-884 TGISISEYSSAG
+884 TGISITEYSSAV
-896 KEEASQLLTGFID
+896 KEGSSQLLTGFID
-909 LLNTIRQKLDV
+909 LLTTIRQKLDV
-920 FSVLLKDTDIHPTRK
+920 FSILLKDTDIHPTRK

-940 ACIIRR
+940 SHIIRR

-973 VVHGQKRDEQRKEIE
+973 VVHGRKRDEQRKEIE
-988 AGFTKEILSINAKQ
+988 TGFIQEILSINAKQ
-1002 TVAEWNRVSDQWFLP
+1002 MLAEWNRVSGQWFLP

-1024 IKKAI
+1024 IRKAI
-1029 NIYALKTIET
+1029 NVYALKTIET

-1044 LLHRIIRYQEEEDA
+1044 LLHRIIRYQEEAEA
-1058 VQKYTGQ
+1058 VRKYIGQ
-1065 LPSLFGRFGKNEDWT
+1065 LPSLFGRPGKNEDWNT
-1080 VIEQIINDM
+1080 IEQIIDDM
-1089 ASLHS
+1089 TSLHS

-1108 IKQNLSVQLTERIQT
+1108 IKQNLSAQLTEGIQT

-1131 FNELYQLS
+1131 FNELYQLA
-1139 DTLTVIEKKLSGT
+1139 DTLTATEKKLSGM
-1152 LGISTEELYT
+1152 LGISIEELYT
-1162 SSADWITIALS
+1162 DSADWITIALS
-1173 KAQTWKDNLDKLKD
+1173 KARTWKENLDKLKD
-1187 WYQWLQAYQTLNKLG
+1187 WYQWLQAYQTLHSLG
-1202 IGFVATEYKEKNIP
+1202 IGFIATEYKEKNIP
-1216 TDQLTDIFCKSFY
+1216 TSQLTDSFRKSFY
-1229 QAVIQY
+1229 QAAIRY

-1266 ETTKKEL
+1266 ETTQREL

-1330 SPLSVAQFIDT
+1330 SPLSVAQF
-1341 DADKFDLIVFDEAS
+1341 LAS
-1355 QMPTYEAV
+1355 QSSGYFVHHSLSFRPV
-1363 GAIARG
+1363 LARLAF
-1369 KNVIIVG
+1369 IIV
-1376 DPKQMPPTSF
+1376 
-1386 FSVSTVDEDNIE
+1386 TVDVD
-1398 MEDLESILDDCL
+1398 
-1410 ALSIPSKYLLWHYRS
+1410 Y
-1425 KHESLIAFSN
+1425 
-1435 SEYYDNKL
+1435 
-1443 MTFPSPDN
+1443 PDFRFN
-1451 IESKVRIVNINGYYD
+1451 VVR
-1466 KGKSRQNRAEAQAVV
+1466 
-1481 DEIARRLR
+1481 
-1489 SEELRKKSIG
+1489 
-1499 VVTFSIV
+1499 
-1506 QQALIEDLLSDLF
+1506 
-1519 IFHPE
+1519 
-1524 LETLAL
+1524 
-1530 ECDEPLFIKNLENV
+1530 
-1544 QGDERDV
+1544 
-1551 ILFSVGYGPDTEG
+1551 
-1564 RVSMNFGP
+1564 
-1572 LNRVGG
+1572 
-1578 ERRLNVAVSRARYE
+1578 
-1592 MIIYSTLRSDM
+1592 
-1603 IDLNRTSSIGV
+1603 
-1614 AGLKRFLEYAEKGIR
+1614 
-1629 NTINSVTAQSTE
+1629 
-1641 AAASIENIIADKL
+1641 
-1654 RSLGYTVHTDIGCSG
+1654 
-1669 YKIDIG
+1669 
-1675 IVDTENTSNYQ
+1675 
-1686 LGIICDGKNYKRT
+1686 
-1699 KTARDREIVQNNVL
+1699 
-1713 KALGWDIYRIWT
+1713 
-1725 MDWWEKPDEVIA
+1725 
-1737 AIQEAIARKKSS
+1737 
-1749 KVNAQTTTSIGI
+1749 
-1761 GSDPMTAEK
+1761 
-1770 ESVNKES
+1770 
-1777 TDKEKITKEEPIKEE
+1777 
-1792 SIKEAVPTVER
+1792 
-1803 DNNEISFV
+1803 
-1811 LKASPATSEK
+1811 
-1821 QTAFAS
+1821 
-1827 SAQSGIQQKYRSAKI
+1827 
-1842 TPGSYSPEDFF
+1842 
-1853 FSESYSILTSQI
+1853 
-1865 RKIIENEAPVSKSLL
+1865 
-1880 CKKILFEWGI
+1880 
-1890 SRLGARVETQIETA
+1890 
-1904 LDALNIYRTEHEG
+1904 
-1917 FVFCWKNREQC
+1917 
-1928 ISYSIYRPVSE
+1928 
-1939 REATDIAP
+1939 
-1947 EEIANAIRQ
+1947 
-1956 VLTDSI
+1956 
-1962 SLPVADLIKA
+1962 
-1972 CAQQFGFAR
+1972 
-1981 MGSNID
+1981 
-1987 AAMQRGIREAV
+1987 
-1998 KRNYAKIEN
+1998 
-2007 ERVTIA
+2007 
-2013 D
+2013 